1 MTRSKKL
8 DSIIVAISGLFGI
21 VMKWCYMLV
30 KNYGLSIIVFT
41 IFTKLVLFP
50 ISLITQKNS
59 IKMAQMRPELD
70 ALKTKYVDDKDKYA
84 DEQLALYKRM
94 KYHPLLD
101 MIPLICQIVIVLGLV
116 GVMYR
121 PLAYILGVDA
131 REIATMKDWLDSLGI
146 TNLGDSY
153 QLEIIRKI
161 QSGNSSIAGVMQS
174 TIDSINGFDMHFMGV
189 NLSERPSLH
198 SNYILL
204 IIPFLSGV
212 SAWLMCV
219 VQNRINVL
227 QLYAGNMNKIGMTI
241 FMIAFSTYFAFL
253 VPAGV
258 GIYWICGNLFAIPSM
273 YLTNVVIP
281 PQKYIDM
288 DYVRI
293 VKETAKETDQLQKK
307 YGRIEREYYK
317 RFEHTDDKK
326 LVFYSENRGFY
337 KYYSPIIDYILEKSE
352 YIIDYVTSDP
362 EDPVLKKDSD
372 RFRAYYVAQDK
383 YLIPL
388 FMKLDCDICVMTMP
402 DLEKYHIK
410 RSKVR
415 DDIEYIYVSHGMGS
429 NALTLRKGALDH
441 YDTMFCV
448 GKDSVIEVRQ
458 MEKLYGTESK
468 TLVET
473 GYVLLDQMIQDYEK
487 RKRVDNDKLNIL
499 IAPSWQPDNII
510 DLCVE
515 DMLDGLADTDYRVV
529 LRPHPQQVRHQ
540 KERFDDMVEKYAA
553 YDNIEIQTDFSSN
566 YTVMDADLLITDWS
580 DISFEYAFTTLKPV
594 LFIDTPMKIMNP
606 EYDKIALKPINI
618 TLRDALGMR
627 LAVDDIGRLNSVID
641 ELIMKKGEY
650 HGRIEKAR
658 EEHIFNIGKS
668 RILSAKYIIKR
679 LDG

>member
-1 MTRSKKL
+1 L
-8 DSIIVAISGLFGI
+8 NSIIFAISGFFGI
-21 VMKWCYMLV
+21 VMKWCYLAV
-30 KNYGLSIIVFT
+30 RSYGLSIIVFT
-41 IFTKLVLFP
+41 VFTKLVLFP

-101 MIPLICQIVIVLGLV
+101 MIPLLCQIVIVLGLV

-121 PLAYILGVDA
+121 PLTYILGVGSH
-131 REIATMKDWLDSLGI
+131 EISVMKGWLDSLGI

-161 QSGNSSIAGVMQS
+161 QTGDSSIAGVMQS
-174 TIDSINGFDMHFMGV
+174 TIDSVNGFDMHFMGL

-227 QLYAGNMNKIGMTI
+227 QLYAGRLNKIGMTV

-253 VPAGV
+253 VPSGV
-258 GIYWICGNLFAIPSM
+258 GVYWICGNLFAIPSM
-273 YLTNVVIP
+273 YLTNLVIP
-281 PQKYIDM
+281 PKKYIDM

-293 VKETAKETDQLQKK
+293 VNETAKQKEK
-307 YGRIEREYYK
+307 YQRQYGRIERKYYK
-317 RFEHTDDKK
+317 QFEHTEGKR
-326 LVFYSENRGFY
+326 LVFYSEGKGFY
-337 KYYSPIIDYILEKSE
+337 KYYAPIIDYLIEKSE

-362 EDPVLKKDSD
+362 EDPILDDSTG
-372 RFRAYYVAQDK
+372 RIRPYYVAQDK

-415 DDIEYIYVSHGMGS
+415 DDIEYIYVFHGMGS
-429 NALTLRKGALDH
+429 SALTLRKGALDN
-441 YDTMFCV
+441 YDTLFCV
-448 GKDSVIEVRQ
+448 GEDSVIEIRQ
-458 MEKLYGTESK
+458 MEELYGTRRK

-473 GYVLLDQMIQDYEK
+473 GYVLLDQMITEYNEDK
-487 RKRVDNDKLNIL
+487 SNNDKTVL

-510 DLCVE
+510 DVCIE
-515 DMLDGLADTDYRVV
+515 KMLDILADTKYKVV
-529 LRPHPQQVRHQ
+529 VRPHPQQVRHEKQ
-540 KERFDDMVEKYAA
+540 RFEEMVEKYKI
-553 YDNIEIQTDFSSN
+553 YENIEIQTDFSSN
-566 YTVMDADLLITDWS
+566 FTVMNADLIITDWS
-580 DISFEYAFTTLKPV
+580 DIAFEYAFTTLKPV
-594 LFIDTPMKIMNP
+594 LFIDTPMKVMNSD
-606 EYDKIALKPINI
+606 YDKIEIKPINI
-618 TLRDALGMR
+618 ALRNVIGES
-627 LAVDDIGRLNSVID
+627 LAVEDIGELNAVISRLIAD
-641 ELIMKKGEY
+641 RDKYHDIIKKT
-650 HGRIEKAR
+650 RA
-658 EEHIFNIGKS
+658 EHIFNIGKS
-668 RILSAKYIIKR
+668 KILSGKYIMKVLHFR
-679 LDG
+679 EN

>member
-1 MTRSKKL
+1 MN
-8 DSIIVAISGLFGI
+8 SIIFAISGFFGI
-21 VMKWCYMLV
+21 VMKWCYLAV
-30 KNYGLSIIVFT
+30 RSYGLSIIVFT
-41 IFTKLVLFP
+41 VFTKLVLFP

-101 MIPLICQIVIVLGLV
+101 MIPLLCQIVIVLGLV

-121 PLAYILGVDA
+121 PLTYILGVGSH
-131 REIATMKDWLDSLGI
+131 EISVMKDWLDSLGI

-161 QSGNSSIAGVMQS
+161 QTGDSSIAGVMQS
-174 TIDSINGFDMHFMGV
+174 TIDSVNGFDMHFMGL

-227 QLYAGNMNKIGMTI
+227 QLYAGRLNKIGMTV

-253 VPAGV
+253 VPSGV
-258 GIYWICGNLFAIPSM
+258 GVYWICGNLFAIPSM
-273 YLTNVVIP
+273 YLTNLVIP
-281 PQKYIDM
+281 PKKYIDM

-293 VKETAKETDQLQKK
+293 VNETAKQKEK
-307 YGRIEREYYK
+307 YQRQYGRIERKYYK
-317 RFEHTDDKK
+317 QFEHTEGKR
-326 LVFYSENRGFY
+326 LVFYSEGKGFY
-337 KYYSPIIDYILEKSE
+337 KYYAPIIDYLIEKSE

-362 EDPVLKKDSD
+362 EDPILDDSTG
-372 RFRAYYVAQDK
+372 RIRPYYVAQDK

-415 DDIEYIYVSHGMGS
+415 DDIEYIYVFHGMGS
-429 NALTLRKGALDH
+429 SALTLRKGALDN
-441 YDTMFCV
+441 YDTLFCV
-448 GKDSVIEVRQ
+448 GEDSVIEIRQ
-458 MEKLYGTESK
+458 MEELYGTRRK

-473 GYVLLDQMIQDYEK
+473 GYVLLDQMITEYNEDK
-487 RKRVDNDKLNIL
+487 SNNDKTVL

-510 DLCVE
+510 DVCIE
-515 DMLDGLADTDYRVV
+515 KMLDILADTKYKVV
-529 LRPHPQQVRHQ
+529 VRPHPQQVRHEKQ
-540 KERFDDMVEKYAA
+540 RFEDMVEKYKI
-553 YDNIEIQTDFSSN
+553 YENIEIQTDFSSN
-566 YTVMDADLLITDWS
+566 FTVMNADLIITDWS
-580 DISFEYAFTTLKPV
+580 DIAFEYAFTTLKPV
-594 LFIDTPMKIMNP
+594 LFIDTPMKVMNSD
-606 EYDKIALKPINI
+606 YDKIEIKPINI
-618 TLRDALGMR
+618 ALRNVIGES
-627 LAVDDIGRLNSVID
+627 LAVEDIGELNAVVSRLIAD
-641 ELIMKKGEY
+641 RDKYHDIIKKT
-650 HGRIEKAR
+650 RA
-658 EEHIFNIGKS
+658 EHIFNIGKS
-668 RILSAKYIIKR
+668 KILSGKYIMKVLHFR
-679 LDG
+679 EN

>member
-1 MTRSKKL
+1 MN
-8 DSIIVAISGLFGI
+8 SIIFAISGFFGI
-21 VMKWCYMLV
+21 VMKWCYLAV
-30 KNYGLSIIVFT
+30 RSYGLSIIVFT
-41 IFTKLVLFP
+41 VFTKLVLFP

-101 MIPLICQIVIVLGLV
+101 MIPLLCQIVIVLGLV

-121 PLAYILGVDA
+121 PLTYILGVGSH
-131 REIATMKDWLDSLGI
+131 EISVMKDWLDSLGI

-161 QSGNSSIAGVMQS
+161 QTGDSSIAGVMQS
-174 TIDSINGFDMHFMGV
+174 TIDSVNGFDMHFMGL

-227 QLYAGNMNKIGMTI
+227 QLYAGRLNKIGMTV

-253 VPAGV
+253 VPSGV
-258 GIYWICGNLFAIPSM
+258 GVYWICGNLFAIPSM
-273 YLTNVVIP
+273 YMTNLVIP
-281 PQKYIDM
+281 PKKYIDM

-293 VKETAKETDQLQKK
+293 VNETAKQKEK
-307 YGRIEREYYK
+307 YQRQYGRIERKYYK
-317 RFEHTDDKK
+317 QFEHTEGKR
-326 LVFYSENRGFY
+326 LVFYSEGKGFY
-337 KYYSPIIDYILEKSE
+337 KYYAPIIDYLIEKSE

-362 EDPVLKKDSD
+362 EDPILDDSTG
-372 RFRAYYVAQDK
+372 RIRPYYVAQDK

-415 DDIEYIYVSHGMGS
+415 DDIEYIYVFHGMGS
-429 NALTLRKGALDH
+429 SALTLRKGALDN
-441 YDTMFCV
+441 YDTLFCV
-448 GKDSVIEVRQ
+448 GEDSVIEIRQ
-458 MEKLYGTESK
+458 MEELYGTRRK

-473 GYVLLDQMIQDYEK
+473 GYVLLDQMITEYNEDK
-487 RKRVDNDKLNIL
+487 SNNDKTVL

-510 DLCVE
+510 DVCIE
-515 DMLDGLADTDYRVV
+515 KMLDILADTKYKVV
-529 LRPHPQQVRHQ
+529 VRPHPQQVRHEKQ
-540 KERFDDMVEKYAA
+540 RFEEMVEKYKI
-553 YDNIEIQTDFSSN
+553 YENIEIQTDFSSN
-566 YTVMDADLLITDWS
+566 FTVMNADLIITDWS
-580 DISFEYAFTTLKPV
+580 DIAFEYAFTTLKPV
-594 LFIDTPMKIMNP
+594 LFIDTPMKVMNSD
-606 EYDKIALKPINI
+606 YDKIEIKPINI
-618 TLRDALGMR
+618 ALRNVIGES
-627 LAVDDIGRLNSVID
+627 LAVEDIGELNAVVSRLIAD
-641 ELIMKKGEY
+641 RDKYHDIIKKT
-650 HGRIEKAR
+650 RA
-658 EEHIFNIGKS
+658 EHIFNIGKS
-668 RILSAKYIIKR
+668 KILSGKYIMKVLHSR
-679 LDG
+679 EN

>member
-1 MTRSKKL
+1 MN
-8 DSIIVAISGLFGI
+8 SIIFAISGFFGI
-21 VMKWCYMLV
+21 VMKWCYLAV
-30 KNYGLSIIVFT
+30 RSYGLSIIVFT
-41 IFTKLVLFP
+41 VFTKLVLFP

-101 MIPLICQIVIVLGLV
+101 MIPLLCQIVIVLGLV

-121 PLAYILGVDA
+121 PLTYILGVGSH
-131 REIATMKDWLDSLGI
+131 EISVMKGWLDSLGI

-161 QSGNSSIAGVMQS
+161 QTGDSSIAGVMQS
-174 TIDSINGFDMHFMGV
+174 TIDSVNGFDMHFMGL

-227 QLYAGNMNKIGMTI
+227 QLYAGRLNKIGMTV

-253 VPAGV
+253 VPSGV
-258 GIYWICGNLFAIPSM
+258 GVYWICGNLFAIPSM
-273 YLTNVVIP
+273 YLTNLVIP
-281 PQKYIDM
+281 PKKYIDM

-293 VKETAKETDQLQKK
+293 VNETAKQKEK
-307 YGRIEREYYK
+307 YQRQYGRIERKYYK
-317 RFEHTDDKK
+317 QFEHTEGKR
-326 LVFYSENRGFY
+326 LVFYSEGKGFY
-337 KYYSPIIDYILEKSE
+337 KYYAPIIDYLIEKSE

-362 EDPVLKKDSD
+362 EDPILDDSTG
-372 RFRAYYVAQDK
+372 RIRPYYVAQDK

-415 DDIEYIYVSHGMGS
+415 DDIEYIYVFHGMGS
-429 NALTLRKGALDH
+429 SALTLRKGALDN
-441 YDTMFCV
+441 YDTLFCV
-448 GKDSVIEVRQ
+448 GEDSVIEIRQ
-458 MEKLYGTESK
+458 MEELYGTRRK

-473 GYVLLDQMIQDYEK
+473 GYVLLDQMITEYNEDK
-487 RKRVDNDKLNIL
+487 SNNDKTVL

-510 DLCVE
+510 DVCIE
-515 DMLDGLADTDYRVV
+515 KMLDILADTKYKVV
-529 LRPHPQQVRHQ
+529 VRPHPQQVRHEKQ
-540 KERFDDMVEKYAA
+540 RFEEMVEKYKI
-553 YDNIEIQTDFSSN
+553 YENIEIQTDFSSN
-566 YTVMDADLLITDWS
+566 FTVMNADLIITDWS
-580 DISFEYAFTTLKPV
+580 DIAFEYAFTTLKPV
-594 LFIDTPMKIMNP
+594 LFIDTPMKVMNSD
-606 EYDKIALKPINI
+606 YDKIEIKPINI
-618 TLRDALGMR
+618 ALRNVIGES
-627 LAVDDIGRLNSVID
+627 LAVEDIGELNAVISRLIAD
-641 ELIMKKGEY
+641 RDKYHDIIKKT
-650 HGRIEKAR
+650 RA
-658 EEHIFNIGKS
+658 EHIFNIGKS
-668 RILSAKYIIKR
+668 KILSGKYIMKVLHFR
-679 LDG
+679 EN

>member
-1 MTRSKKL
+1 MN
-8 DSIIVAISGLFGI
+8 SIIFAISGFFGI
-21 VMKWCYMLV
+21 VMKWCYLV
-30 KNYGLSIIVFT
+30 VRSYGLSIIVFT
-41 IFTKLVLFP
+41 VFTKLVLFP

-101 MIPLICQIVIVLGLV
+101 MIPLLCQIVIVLGLV

-121 PLAYILGVDA
+121 PLTYILGVGSH
-131 REIATMKDWLDSLGI
+131 EISVMKDWLDSLGI

-161 QSGNSSIAGVMQS
+161 QTGDSSIAGVMQS
-174 TIDSINGFDMHFMGV
+174 TIDSVNGFDMHFMGL

-227 QLYAGNMNKIGMTI
+227 QLYAGRLNKIGMTV

-253 VPAGV
+253 VPSGV

-273 YLTNVVIP
+273 YLTNLVIP
-281 PQKYIDM
+281 PKKYIDM

-293 VKETAKETDQLQKK
+293 VNETAKQKEK
-307 YGRIEREYYK
+307 YQRQYGRIERKYYK
-317 RFEHTDDKK
+317 QFEHTEGKR
-326 LVFYSENRGFY
+326 LVFYSEGKGFY
-337 KYYSPIIDYILEKSE
+337 KYYAPIIDYLIEKSE

-362 EDPVLKKDSD
+362 EDPILDDSTG
-372 RFRAYYVAQDK
+372 RIRPYYVAQDK

-415 DDIEYIYVSHGMGS
+415 DDIEYIYVFHGMGS
-429 NALTLRKGALDH
+429 SALTLRKGALDN
-441 YDTMFCV
+441 YDTLFCV
-448 GKDSVIEVRQ
+448 GEDSVIEIRQ
-458 MEKLYGTESK
+458 MEELYGTRRK

-473 GYVLLDQMIQDYEK
+473 GYVLLDQMITEYNEDK
-487 RKRVDNDKLNIL
+487 SNNDKTVL

-510 DLCVE
+510 DVCIE
-515 DMLDGLADTDYRVV
+515 KMLDILADTKYKVV
-529 LRPHPQQVRHQ
+529 VRPHPQQVRHEKQ
-540 KERFDDMVEKYAA
+540 RFEEMVEKYKI
-553 YDNIEIQTDFSSN
+553 YENIEIQTDFSSN
-566 YTVMDADLLITDWS
+566 FTVMNADLIITDWS
-580 DISFEYAFTTLKPV
+580 DIAFEYAFTTLKPV
-594 LFIDTPMKIMNP
+594 LFIDTPMKVMNSD
-606 EYDKIALKPINI
+606 YDKIEIKPINI
-618 TLRDALGMR
+618 ALRNVIGES
-627 LAVDDIGRLNSVID
+627 LAVEDIGELNAVISRLIAD
-641 ELIMKKGEY
+641 RDKYHDIIKKT
-650 HGRIEKAR
+650 RA
-658 EEHIFNIGKS
+658 EHIFNIGKS
-668 RILSAKYIIKR
+668 KILSGKYIMKVLHFR
-679 LDG
+679 EN

>member
-1 MTRSKKL
+1 MN
-8 DSIIVAISGLFGI
+8 SIIFAISGFFGI
-21 VMKWCYMLV
+21 VMKWCYLAV
-30 KNYGLSIIVFT
+30 RSYGLSIIVFT
-41 IFTKLVLFP
+41 VFTKLVLFP

-101 MIPLICQIVIVLGLV
+101 MIPLLCQIVIVLGLV

-121 PLAYILGVDA
+121 PLTYILGVGSH
-131 REIATMKDWLDSLGI
+131 EISVMKDWLDSLGI

-161 QSGNSSIAGVMQS
+161 QTGDSSIAGVMQS
-174 TIDSINGFDMHFMGV
+174 TIDSVNGFDMHFMGL

-227 QLYAGNMNKIGMTI
+227 QLYAGRLNKIGMTV

-253 VPAGV
+253 VPSGV
-258 GIYWICGNLFAIPSM
+258 GVYWICGNLFAIPSM
-273 YLTNVVIP
+273 YMTNLVIP
-281 PQKYIDM
+281 PKKYIDM

-293 VKETAKETDQLQKK
+293 VNETAKQKEK
-307 YGRIEREYYK
+307 YQRQYGRIERKYYK
-317 RFEHTDDKK
+317 QFEHTEGKR
-326 LVFYSENRGFY
+326 LVFYSEGKGFY
-337 KYYSPIIDYILEKSE
+337 KYYAPIIDYLIEKSE

-362 EDPVLKKDSD
+362 EDPILDDSTG
-372 RFRAYYVAQDK
+372 RIRPYYVAQDK

-415 DDIEYIYVSHGMGS
+415 DDIEYIYVFHGMGS
-429 NALTLRKGALDH
+429 SALTLRKGALDN
-441 YDTMFCV
+441 YDTLFCV
-448 GKDSVIEVRQ
+448 GEDSVIEIRQ
-458 MEKLYGTESK
+458 MEELYGTRRK

-473 GYVLLDQMIQDYEK
+473 GYVLLDQMITEYNEDK
-487 RKRVDNDKLNIL
+487 SNNDKTVL

-510 DLCVE
+510 DVCIE
-515 DMLDGLADTDYRVV
+515 KMLDILADTKYKVV
-529 LRPHPQQVRHQ
+529 VRPHPQQVRHEKQ
-540 KERFDDMVEKYAA
+540 RFEEMVEKYKI
-553 YDNIEIQTDFSSN
+553 YENIEIQTDFSSN
-566 YTVMDADLLITDWS
+566 FTVMNADLIITDWS
-580 DISFEYAFTTLKPV
+580 DIAFEYAFTTLKPV
-594 LFIDTPMKIMNP
+594 LFIDTPMKVMNSD
-606 EYDKIALKPINI
+606 YDKIEIKPINI
-618 TLRDALGMR
+618 ALRNVIGES
-627 LAVDDIGRLNSVID
+627 LAVEDIGELNAVISRLIAD
-641 ELIMKKGEY
+641 RDKYHDIIKKT
-650 HGRIEKAR
+650 RA
-658 EEHIFNIGKS
+658 EHIFNIGKS
-668 RILSAKYIIKR
+668 KILSGKYIMKVLHFR
-679 LDG
+679 EN

>member
-1 MTRSKKL
+1 MN
-8 DSIIVAISGLFGI
+8 SIIFAISGFFGI
-21 VMKWCYMLV
+21 VMKWCYLAV
-30 KNYGLSIIVFT
+30 RSYGLSIIVFT
-41 IFTKLVLFP
+41 VFTKLVLFP

-101 MIPLICQIVIVLGLV
+101 MIPLLCQIVIVLGLV

-121 PLAYILGVDA
+121 PLTYILGVGSH
-131 REIATMKDWLDSLGI
+131 EISVMKGWLDSLGI

-161 QSGNSSIAGVMQS
+161 QTGDSSIAGVMQS
-174 TIDSINGFDMHFMGV
+174 TIDSVNGFDMHFMGL

-227 QLYAGNMNKIGMTI
+227 QLYAGRLNKIGMTV

-253 VPAGV
+253 VPSGV
-258 GIYWICGNLFAIPSM
+258 GVYWICGNLFAIPSM
-273 YLTNVVIP
+273 YLTNLVIP
-281 PQKYIDM
+281 PKKYIDM

-293 VKETAKETDQLQKK
+293 VNETAKQKEK
-307 YGRIEREYYK
+307 YQRQYGRIERKYYK
-317 RFEHTDDKK
+317 QFEHTEGKR
-326 LVFYSENRGFY
+326 LVFYSEGKGFY
-337 KYYSPIIDYILEKSE
+337 KYYAPIIDYLIEKSE

-362 EDPVLKKDSD
+362 EDPILDDSTG
-372 RFRAYYVAQDK
+372 RIRPYYVAQDK

-415 DDIEYIYVSHGMGS
+415 DDIEYIYVFHGMGS
-429 NALTLRKGALDH
+429 SALTLRKGALDN
-441 YDTMFCV
+441 YDTLFCV
-448 GKDSVIEVRQ
+448 GEDSVIEIRQ
-458 MEKLYGTESK
+458 MEELYGTRRK

-473 GYVLLDQMIQDYEK
+473 GYVLLDQMITEYNEDK
-487 RKRVDNDKLNIL
+487 SNNDKTVL

-510 DLCVE
+510 DVCIE
-515 DMLDGLADTDYRVV
+515 KMLDILADTKYKVV
-529 LRPHPQQVRHQ
+529 VRPHPQQVRHEKQ
-540 KERFDDMVEKYAA
+540 RFEEMVEKYKI
-553 YDNIEIQTDFSSN
+553 YENIEIQTDFSSN
-566 YTVMDADLLITDWS
+566 FTVMNADLIITDWS
-580 DISFEYAFTTLKPV
+580 DIAFEYAFTTLKPV
-594 LFIDTPMKIMNP
+594 LFIDTPMKVMNSD
-606 EYDKIALKPINI
+606 YDKIEIKPINI
-618 TLRDALGMR
+618 ALRNVIGES
-627 LAVDDIGRLNSVID
+627 LAVEDIGELNAVVSRLIAD
-641 ELIMKKGEY
+641 RDKYHDIIKKT
-650 HGRIEKAR
+650 RA
-658 EEHIFNIGKS
+658 EHIFNIGKS
-668 RILSAKYIIKR
+668 KILSGKYIMKVLHFR
-679 LDG
+679 EN

>member
-1 MTRSKKL
+1 MN
-8 DSIIVAISGLFGI
+8 SIIFAISGFFGI
-21 VMKWCYMLV
+21 VMKWCYLAV
-30 KNYGLSIIVFT
+30 RSYGLSIIVFT
-41 IFTKLVLFP
+41 VFTKLVLFP

-101 MIPLICQIVIVLGLV
+101 MIPLLCQIVIVLGLV

-121 PLAYILGVDA
+121 PLTYILGVGSH
-131 REIATMKDWLDSLGI
+131 EISVMKGWLDSLGI

-161 QSGNSSIAGVMQS
+161 QTGDSSIAGVMQS
-174 TIDSINGFDMHFMGV
+174 TIDSVNGFDMHFMGL

-198 SNYILL
+198 SNYILF

-227 QLYAGNMNKIGMTI
+227 QLYAGRLNKIGMTV

-253 VPAGV
+253 VPSGV
-258 GIYWICGNLFAIPSM
+258 GVYWICGNLFAIPSM
-273 YLTNVVIP
+273 YLTNLVIP
-281 PQKYIDM
+281 PKKYIDM

-293 VKETAKETDQLQKK
+293 VNETAKQKEK
-307 YGRIEREYYK
+307 YQRQYGRIERKYYK
-317 RFEHTDDKK
+317 QFEHTEGKR
-326 LVFYSENRGFY
+326 LVFYSEGKGFY
-337 KYYSPIIDYILEKSE
+337 KYYAPIIDYLIEKSE

-362 EDPVLKKDSD
+362 EDPILDDSTG
-372 RFRAYYVAQDK
+372 RIRPYYVAQDK

-415 DDIEYIYVSHGMGS
+415 DDIEYIYVFHGMGS
-429 NALTLRKGALDH
+429 SALTLRKGALDN
-441 YDTMFCV
+441 YDTLFCV
-448 GKDSVIEVRQ
+448 GEDSVIEIRQ
-458 MEKLYGTESK
+458 MEELYGTRRK

-473 GYVLLDQMIQDYEK
+473 GYVLLDQMITEYNEDK
-487 RKRVDNDKLNIL
+487 SNNDKTVL

-510 DLCVE
+510 DVCIE
-515 DMLDGLADTDYRVV
+515 KMLDILADTKYKVV
-529 LRPHPQQVRHQ
+529 VRPHPQQVRHEKQ
-540 KERFDDMVEKYAA
+540 RFEEMVEKYKI
-553 YDNIEIQTDFSSN
+553 YENIEIQTDFSSN
-566 YTVMDADLLITDWS
+566 FTVMNADLIITDWS
-580 DISFEYAFTTLKPV
+580 DIAFEYAFTTLKPV
-594 LFIDTPMKIMNP
+594 LFIDTPMKVMNSD
-606 EYDKIALKPINI
+606 YDKIEIKPINI
-618 TLRDALGMR
+618 ALRNVIGES
-627 LAVDDIGRLNSVID
+627 LAVEDIGELNAVISRLIAD
-641 ELIMKKGEY
+641 RDKYHDIIKKT
-650 HGRIEKAR
+650 RA
-658 EEHIFNIGKS
+658 EHIFNIGKS
-668 RILSAKYIIKR
+668 KILSGKYIMKVLHFR
-679 LDG
+679 EN

>member
-1 MTRSKKL
+1 MNN
-8 DSIIVAISGLFGI
+8 IIFAISGFFGI
-21 VMKWCYMLV
+21 VMKWCYLAV
-30 KNYGLSIIVFT
+30 RRYGLSIIVFT
-41 IFTKLVLFP
+41 VFTKLVLFP

-101 MIPLICQIVIVLGLV
+101 MIPLLCQIVIVLGLV

-121 PLAYILGVDA
+121 PLTYILGVGSH
-131 REIATMKDWLDSLGI
+131 EISVMKDWLDSLGI

-161 QSGNSSIAGVMQS
+161 QTGDSSIAGVMQS
-174 TIDSINGFDMHFMGV
+174 TIDSVNGFDMHFMGL

-227 QLYAGNMNKIGMTI
+227 QLYAGRLNKIGMTV

-253 VPAGV
+253 VPSGV
-258 GIYWICGNLFAIPSM
+258 GVYWICGNLFAIPSM
-273 YLTNVVIP
+273 YLTNLVIP
-281 PQKYIDM
+281 PKKYIDM

-293 VKETAKETDQLQKK
+293 VNETAKQKEK
-307 YGRIEREYYK
+307 YQRQYGRIERKYYK
-317 RFEHTDDKK
+317 QFEHTEGKR
-326 LVFYSENRGFY
+326 LVFYSEGKGFY
-337 KYYSPIIDYILEKSE
+337 KYYAPIIDYLIEKSE

-362 EDPVLKKDSD
+362 EDPILDDSTG
-372 RFRAYYVAQDK
+372 RIRPYYVAQDK

-415 DDIEYIYVSHGMGS
+415 DDIEYIYVFHGMGS
-429 NALTLRKGALDH
+429 SALTLRKGALDN
-441 YDTMFCV
+441 YDTLFCV
-448 GKDSVIEVRQ
+448 GEDSVIEIRQ
-458 MEKLYGTESK
+458 MEELYGTRRK

-473 GYVLLDQMIQDYEK
+473 GYVLLDQMITEYNEDK
-487 RKRVDNDKLNIL
+487 SNNDKTVL

-510 DLCVE
+510 DVCIE
-515 DMLDGLADTDYRVV
+515 KMLDILADTKYKVV
-529 LRPHPQQVRHQ
+529 VRPHPQQVRHEKQ
-540 KERFDDMVEKYAA
+540 RFEEMVEKYKI
-553 YDNIEIQTDFSSN
+553 YENIEIQTDFSSN
-566 YTVMDADLLITDWS
+566 FTVMNADLIITDWS
-580 DISFEYAFTTLKPV
+580 DIAFEYAFTTLKPV
-594 LFIDTPMKIMNP
+594 LFIDTPMKVMNSD
-606 EYDKIALKPINI
+606 YDKIEIKPINI
-618 TLRDALGMR
+618 ALRNVIGES
-627 LAVDDIGRLNSVID
+627 LAVEDIGELNAVISRLIAD
-641 ELIMKKGEY
+641 RDKYHDIIKKT
-650 HGRIEKAR
+650 RA
-658 EEHIFNIGKS
+658 EHIFNIGKS
-668 RILSAKYIIKR
+668 KILSGKYIMKVLHFR
-679 LDG
+679 EN

>member
-1 MTRSKKL
+1 MNN
-8 DSIIVAISGLFGI
+8 IIFAISGFFGI
-21 VMKWCYMLV
+21 VMKWCYLAV
-30 KNYGLSIIVFT
+30 RSYGLSIIVFT
-41 IFTKLVLFP
+41 VFTKLVLFP

-101 MIPLICQIVIVLGLV
+101 MIPLLCQIVIVLGLV

-121 PLAYILGVDA
+121 PLTYILGVGSH
-131 REIATMKDWLDSLGI
+131 EISVMKDWLDSLGI

-161 QSGNSSIAGVMQS
+161 QTGDSSIAGVMQS
-174 TIDSINGFDMHFMGV
+174 TIDSVNGFDMHFMGL

-227 QLYAGNMNKIGMTI
+227 QLYAGRLNKIGMTV

-253 VPAGV
+253 VPSGV

-273 YLTNVVIP
+273 YLTNLVIP
-281 PQKYIDM
+281 PKKYIDM

-293 VKETAKETDQLQKK
+293 VNETAKQKEK
-307 YGRIEREYYK
+307 YQRQYGRIERKYYK
-317 RFEHTDDKK
+317 QFEHTEGKR
-326 LVFYSENRGFY
+326 LVFYSEGKGFY
-337 KYYSPIIDYILEKSE
+337 KYYAPIIDYLIEKSE

-362 EDPVLKKDSD
+362 EDPILDDSTG
-372 RFRAYYVAQDK
+372 RIRPYYVAQDK

-415 DDIEYIYVSHGMGS
+415 DDIEYIYVFHGMGS
-429 NALTLRKGALDH
+429 SALTLRKGALDN
-441 YDTMFCV
+441 YDTLFCV
-448 GKDSVIEVRQ
+448 GEDSVIEIRQ
-458 MEKLYGTESK
+458 MEELYGTRRK

-473 GYVLLDQMIQDYEK
+473 GYVLLDQMITEYNEDK
-487 RKRVDNDKLNIL
+487 SNNDKTVL

-510 DLCVE
+510 DVCIE
-515 DMLDGLADTDYRVV
+515 KMLDILADTKYKVV
-529 LRPHPQQVRHQ
+529 VRPHPQQVRHEKQ
-540 KERFDDMVEKYAA
+540 RFEEMVEKYKI
-553 YDNIEIQTDFSSN
+553 YENIEIQTDFSSN
-566 YTVMDADLLITDWS
+566 FTVMNADLIITDWS
-580 DISFEYAFTTLKPV
+580 DIAFEYAFTTLKPV
-594 LFIDTPMKIMNP
+594 LFIDTPMKVMNSD
-606 EYDKIALKPINI
+606 YDKIEIKPINI
-618 TLRDALGMR
+618 ALRNVIGES
-627 LAVDDIGRLNSVID
+627 LAVEDIGELNAVISRLIAD
-641 ELIMKKGEY
+641 RDKYHDIIKKT
-650 HGRIEKAR
+650 RA
-658 EEHIFNIGKS
+658 EHIFNIGKS
-668 RILSAKYIIKR
+668 KILSGKYIMKVLHFR
-679 LDG
+679 EN

>member
-1 MTRSKKL
+1 MN
-8 DSIIVAISGLFGI
+8 SIIFAISGFFGI
-21 VMKWCYMLV
+21 VMKWCYLAV
-30 KNYGLSIIVFT
+30 RSYGLSIIVFT
-41 IFTKLVLFP
+41 VFTKLVLFP

-101 MIPLICQIVIVLGLV
+101 MIPLLCQIVIVLGLV

-121 PLAYILGVDA
+121 PLTYILGVGSH
-131 REIATMKDWLDSLGI
+131 EISVMKDWLDSLGI

-161 QSGNSSIAGVMQS
+161 QTGDSSIAGVMQS
-174 TIDSINGFDMHFMGV
+174 TIDSVNGFDMHFMGL

-227 QLYAGNMNKIGMTI
+227 QLYAGRLNKIGMTV

-253 VPAGV
+253 VPSGV
-258 GIYWICGNLFAIPSM
+258 GVYWICGNLFAIPSM
-273 YLTNVVIP
+273 YMTNLVIP
-281 PQKYIDM
+281 PKKYIDM

-293 VKETAKETDQLQKK
+293 VNETAKQKEK
-307 YGRIEREYYK
+307 YQRQYGRIERKYYK
-317 RFEHTDDKK
+317 QFEHTEGKR
-326 LVFYSENRGFY
+326 LVFYSEGKGFY
-337 KYYSPIIDYILEKSE
+337 KYYAPIIDYLIEKSE

-362 EDPVLKKDSD
+362 EDPILDDSTG
-372 RFRAYYVAQDK
+372 RIRPYYVAQDK

-415 DDIEYIYVSHGMGS
+415 DDIEYIYVFHGMGS
-429 NALTLRKGALDH
+429 SALTLRKGALDN
-441 YDTMFCV
+441 YDTLFCV
-448 GKDSVIEVRQ
+448 GEDSVIEIRQ
-458 MEKLYGTESK
+458 MEELYGTRRK

-473 GYVLLDQMIQDYEK
+473 GYVLLDQMITEYNEDK
-487 RKRVDNDKLNIL
+487 SNNDKTVL

-510 DLCVE
+510 DVCIE
-515 DMLDGLADTDYRVV
+515 KMLDILADTKYKVV
-529 LRPHPQQVRHQ
+529 VRPHPQQVRHEKQ
-540 KERFDDMVEKYAA
+540 RFEDMVEKYKI
-553 YDNIEIQTDFSSN
+553 YENIEIQTDFSSN
-566 YTVMDADLLITDWS
+566 FTVMNADLIITDWS
-580 DISFEYAFTTLKPV
+580 DIAFEYAFTTLKPV
-594 LFIDTPMKIMNP
+594 LFIDTPMKVMNSD
-606 EYDKIALKPINI
+606 YDKIEIKPINI
-618 TLRDALGMR
+618 ALRNVIGES
-627 LAVDDIGRLNSVID
+627 LAVEDIGELNAVISRLIAD
-641 ELIMKKGEY
+641 RDKYHDIIKKT
-650 HGRIEKAR
+650 RA
-658 EEHIFNIGKS
+658 EHIFNIGKS
-668 RILSAKYIIKR
+668 KILSGKYIMKVLHFR
-679 LDG
+679 EN

>member
-1 MTRSKKL
+1 MN
-8 DSIIVAISGLFGI
+8 SIIFAISGFFGI
-21 VMKWCYMLV
+21 VMKWCYLAV
-30 KNYGLSIIVFT
+30 RSYGLSIIVFT
-41 IFTKLVLFP
+41 VFTKLVLFP

-101 MIPLICQIVIVLGLV
+101 MIPLLCQIVIVLGLV

-121 PLAYILGVDA
+121 PLTYILGVGSH
-131 REIATMKDWLDSLGI
+131 EISVMKDWLDSLGI

-161 QSGNSSIAGVMQS
+161 QTGDSSIAGVMQS
-174 TIDSINGFDMHFMGV
+174 TIDSVNGFDMHFMGL

-227 QLYAGNMNKIGMTI
+227 QLYAGRLNKIGMTV

-253 VPAGV
+253 VPSGV
-258 GIYWICGNLFAIPSM
+258 GVYWICGNLFAIPSM
-273 YLTNVVIP
+273 YLTNLVIP
-281 PQKYIDM
+281 PKKYIDM

-293 VKETAKETDQLQKK
+293 VNETAKQKEK
-307 YGRIEREYYK
+307 YQRQYGRIERKYYK
-317 RFEHTDDKK
+317 QFEHTEGKR
-326 LVFYSENRGFY
+326 LVFYSESKGFY
-337 KYYSPIIDYILEKSE
+337 KYYAPIIDYLIEKSE

-362 EDPVLKKDSD
+362 EDPILDDSTG
-372 RFRAYYVAQDK
+372 RIRPYYVAQDK

-415 DDIEYIYVSHGMGS
+415 DDIEYIYVFHGMGS
-429 NALTLRKGALDH
+429 SALTLRKGALDN
-441 YDTMFCV
+441 YDTLFCV
-448 GKDSVIEVRQ
+448 GEDSVIEIRQ
-458 MEKLYGTESK
+458 MEELYGTRRK

-473 GYVLLDQMIQDYEK
+473 GYVLLDQMITEYNEDK
-487 RKRVDNDKLNIL
+487 SNNDKTVL

-510 DLCVE
+510 DVCIE
-515 DMLDGLADTDYRVV
+515 KMLDILADTKYKVV
-529 LRPHPQQVRHQ
+529 VRPHPQQVRHEKQ
-540 KERFDDMVEKYAA
+540 RFEEMVEKYKI
-553 YDNIEIQTDFSSN
+553 YENIEIQTDFSSN
-566 YTVMDADLLITDWS
+566 FTVMNADLIITDWS
-580 DISFEYAFTTLKPV
+580 DIAFEYAFTTLKPV
-594 LFIDTPMKIMNP
+594 LFIDTPMKVMNSD
-606 EYDKIALKPINI
+606 YDKIEIKPINI
-618 TLRDALGMR
+618 ALRNVIGES
-627 LAVDDIGRLNSVID
+627 LAVEDIGELNAVISRLIAD
-641 ELIMKKGEY
+641 RDKYHDIIKKT
-650 HGRIEKAR
+650 RA
-658 EEHIFNIGKS
+658 EHIFNIGKS
-668 RILSAKYIIKR
+668 KILSGKYIMKVLHFR
-679 LDG
+679 EN

>member
-1 MTRSKKL
+1 MN
-8 DSIIVAISGLFGI
+8 SIIFAISGFFGI
-21 VMKWCYMLV
+21 VMKWCYLAV
-30 KNYGLSIIVFT
+30 RSYGLSIIVFT
-41 IFTKLVLFP
+41 VFTKLVLFP

-101 MIPLICQIVIVLGLV
+101 MIPLLCQIVIVLGLV

-121 PLAYILGVDA
+121 PLTYILGVGSH
-131 REIATMKDWLDSLGI
+131 EISVMKGWLDSLGI

-161 QSGNSSIAGVMQS
+161 QTGDSSIAGVMQS
-174 TIDSINGFDMHFMGV
+174 TIDSVNGFDMHFMGL

-227 QLYAGNMNKIGMTI
+227 QLYAGRLNKIGMTV

-253 VPAGV
+253 VPSGV
-258 GIYWICGNLFAIPSM
+258 GVYWICGNLFAIPSM
-273 YLTNVVIP
+273 YLTNLVIP
-281 PQKYIDM
+281 PKKYIDM

-293 VKETAKETDQLQKK
+293 VNETAKQKEK
-307 YGRIEREYYK
+307 YQRQYGRIERKYYK
-317 RFEHTDDKK
+317 QFEHTEGKR
-326 LVFYSENRGFY
+326 LVFYSEGKGFY
-337 KYYSPIIDYILEKSE
+337 KYYAPIIDYLIEKSE

-362 EDPVLKKDSD
+362 EDPILDDSTG
-372 RFRAYYVAQDK
+372 RIRPYYVAQDK

-415 DDIEYIYVSHGMGS
+415 DDIEYIYVFHGMGS
-429 NALTLRKGALDH
+429 SALTLRKGALDN
-441 YDTMFCV
+441 YDTLFCV
-448 GKDSVIEVRQ
+448 GEDSVIEIRQ
-458 MEKLYGTESK
+458 MEELYGTRRK

-473 GYVLLDQMIQDYEK
+473 GYVLLDQMITEYNEDK
-487 RKRVDNDKLNIL
+487 SNNDKTVL

-510 DLCVE
+510 DVCIE
-515 DMLDGLADTDYRVV
+515 KMLDILADTKYKVV
-529 LRPHPQQVRHQ
+529 VRPHPQQVRHEKQ
-540 KERFDDMVEKYAA
+540 RFEDMVEKYKI
-553 YDNIEIQTDFSSN
+553 YENIEIQTDFSSN
-566 YTVMDADLLITDWS
+566 FTVMNADLIITDWS
-580 DISFEYAFTTLKPV
+580 DIAFEYAFTTLKPV
-594 LFIDTPMKIMNP
+594 LFIDTPMKVMNSD
-606 EYDKIALKPINI
+606 YDKIEIKPINI
-618 TLRDALGMR
+618 ALRNVIGES
-627 LAVDDIGRLNSVID
+627 LAVEDIGELNAVVSRLIAD
-641 ELIMKKGEY
+641 RDKYHDIIKKT
-650 HGRIEKAR
+650 RA
-658 EEHIFNIGKS
+658 EHIFNIGKS
-668 RILSAKYIIKR
+668 KILSGKYIMKVLHFR
-679 LDG
+679 EN

>member
-1 MTRSKKL
+1 MN
-8 DSIIVAISGLFGI
+8 SIIFAISGFFGI
-21 VMKWCYMLV
+21 VMKWCYLAV
-30 KNYGLSIIVFT
+30 RGYGLSIIVFT
-41 IFTKLVLFP
+41 VFTKLVLFP

-101 MIPLICQIVIVLGLV
+101 MIPLLCQIVIVLGLV

-121 PLAYILGVDA
+121 PLTYILGVGSH
-131 REIATMKDWLDSLGI
+131 EISVMKDWLDSLGI

-161 QSGNSSIAGVMQS
+161 QTGDSSIAGVMQS
-174 TIDSINGFDMHFMGV
+174 TIDSVNGFDMHFMGL

-227 QLYAGNMNKIGMTI
+227 QLYAGRLNKIGMTV

-253 VPAGV
+253 VPSGV
-258 GIYWICGNLFAIPSM
+258 GVYWICGNLFAIPSM
-273 YLTNVVIP
+273 YLTNLVIP
-281 PQKYIDM
+281 PKKYIDM

-293 VKETAKETDQLQKK
+293 VNETAKQKEK
-307 YGRIEREYYK
+307 YQRQYGRIERKYYK
-317 RFEHTDDKK
+317 QFEHTEGKR
-326 LVFYSENRGFY
+326 LVFYSEGKGFY
-337 KYYSPIIDYILEKSE
+337 KYYAPIIDYLIEKSE

-362 EDPVLKKDSD
+362 EDPILDDSNG
-372 RFRAYYVAQDK
+372 RIRPYYVAQDK

-448 GKDSVIEVRQ
+448 GEDSVKEVRQ
-458 MEKLYGTESK
+458 MEALYGSK
-468 TLVET
+468 SKVLVET
-473 GYVLLDQMIQDYEK
+473 GYVLLDQMIQEYYE
-487 RKRVDNDKLNIL
+487 RQHIQHERQRIL
-499 IAPSWQPDNII
+499 IAPSWQPENII
-510 DLCVE
+510 DTCIDKILSQ
-515 DMLDGLADTDYRVV
+515 LTDTEFEVI

-540 KERFDDMVEKYAA
+540 KEKFDEMVKR
-553 YDNIEIQTDFSSN
+553 YDKVKNITIQTDFSSN
-566 YTVMDADLLITDWS
+566 FTVMDADILITDWS
-580 DISFEYAFTTLKPV
+580 DISFEFAFTTLKPV

-606 EYDKIALKPINI
+606 EYDRIEQIPINI
-618 TLRDALGMR
+618 SLRKVIGKSLE
-627 LAVDDIGRLNSVID
+627 LTDINSVVDVIRK
-641 ELIMKKGEY
+641 LIVDKERYKEVI
-650 HGRIEKAR
+650 RQTREK
-658 EEHIFNIGKS
+658 HIYNIGKS
-668 RILSAKYIIKR
+668 RILSARYIMKR
-679 LDG
+679 LGK

>member
-1 MTRSKKL
+1 MN
-8 DSIIVAISGLFGI
+8 SIIFAISGFFGI
-21 VMKWCYMLV
+21 VMKWCYLAV
-30 KNYGLSIIVFT
+30 RSYGLSIIVFT
-41 IFTKLVLFP
+41 VFTKLVLFP

-101 MIPLICQIVIVLGLV
+101 MIPLLCQIVIVLGLV

-121 PLAYILGVDA
+121 PLTYILGVGSH
-131 REIATMKDWLDSLGI
+131 EISVMKDWLDSLGI

-161 QSGNSSIAGVMQS
+161 QTGDSSIAGVMQS
-174 TIDSINGFDMHFMGV
+174 TIDSVNGFDMHFMGL

-204 IIPFLSGV
+204 IIPLLSGV

-227 QLYAGNMNKIGMTI
+227 QLYAGRLNKIGMTV

-253 VPAGV
+253 VPSGV

-273 YLTNVVIP
+273 YLTNLVIP
-281 PQKYIDM
+281 PKKYIDM

-293 VKETAKETDQLQKK
+293 VNETAKQKEK
-307 YGRIEREYYK
+307 YQRQYGRIERKYYK
-317 RFEHTDDKK
+317 QFEHTEGKR
-326 LVFYSENRGFY
+326 LVFYSEGKGFY
-337 KYYSPIIDYILEKSE
+337 KYYAPIIDYLIEKSE

-362 EDPVLKKDSD
+362 EDPILDDSTG
-372 RFRAYYVAQDK
+372 RIRPYYVAQDK

-415 DDIEYIYVSHGMGS
+415 DDIEYIYVFHGMGS
-429 NALTLRKGALDH
+429 SALTLRKGALDN
-441 YDTMFCV
+441 YDTLFCV
-448 GKDSVIEVRQ
+448 GEDSVIEIRQ
-458 MEKLYGTESK
+458 MEELYGTRRK

-473 GYVLLDQMIQDYEK
+473 GYVLLDQMITEYNEDK
-487 RKRVDNDKLNIL
+487 SNNDKTVL

-510 DLCVE
+510 DVCIE
-515 DMLDGLADTDYRVV
+515 KMLDILADTKYKVV
-529 LRPHPQQVRHQ
+529 VRPHPQQVRHEKQ
-540 KERFDDMVEKYAA
+540 RFEEMVEKYKI
-553 YDNIEIQTDFSSN
+553 YENIEIQTDFSSN
-566 YTVMDADLLITDWS
+566 FTVMNADLIITDWS
-580 DISFEYAFTTLKPV
+580 DIAFEYAFTTLKPV
-594 LFIDTPMKIMNP
+594 LFIDTPMKVMNSD
-606 EYDKIALKPINI
+606 YDKIEIKPINI
-618 TLRDALGMR
+618 ALRNVIGES
-627 LAVDDIGRLNSVID
+627 LAVEDIGELNAVISRLIAD
-641 ELIMKKGEY
+641 RDKYHDIIKKT
-650 HGRIEKAR
+650 RA
-658 EEHIFNIGKS
+658 EHIFNIGKS
-668 RILSAKYIIKR
+668 KILSGKYIMKVLHFR
-679 LDG
+679 EN

>member
-1 MTRSKKL
+1 MNN
-8 DSIIVAISGLFGI
+8 IIFAISGFFGI
-21 VMKWCYMLV
+21 VMKWCYLAV
-30 KNYGLSIIVFT
+30 RSYGFSIIVFT
-41 IFTKLVLFP
+41 VFTKLVLFP

-121 PLAYILGVDA
+121 PLTYILGVGSQ
-131 REIATMKDWLDSLGI
+131 EISVMKDWLDSLGI

-161 QSGNSSIAGVMQS
+161 QTGDSSIAGVMQS
-174 TIDSINGFDMHFMGV
+174 TIDSVNGFDMHFMGL

-204 IIPFLSGV
+204 IIPFLSGA

-227 QLYAGNMNKIGMTI
+227 QLYAGRLNKIGMTV

-273 YLTNVVIP
+273 YLTNLIIP
-281 PQKYIDM
+281 PKKYIDM
-288 DYVRI
+288 DYVCI
-293 VKETAKETDQLQKK
+293 VNETAKQKEK
-307 YGRIEREYYK
+307 YQRQYGRVERKYYK
-317 RFEHTDDKK
+317 QFEHTEDKR
-326 LVFYSENRGFY
+326 LVFYSEGKGFY
-337 KYYSPIIDYILEKSE
+337 KYYAPIIDYLIEKSE

-362 EDPVLKKDSD
+362 EDPILDDSSG
-372 RFRAYYVAQDK
+372 RIRPYYVAQDK

-415 DDIEYIYVSHGMGS
+415 DDIEYIYVFHGMGS
-429 NALTLRKGALDH
+429 SALTLRKGALDN
-441 YDTMFCV
+441 YDTLFCV
-448 GKDSVIEVRQ
+448 GEDSVIEIRQ
-458 MEKLYGTESK
+458 MEELYGTRRK

-473 GYVLLDQMIQDYEK
+473 GYVLLDQMITEYNEDK
-487 RKRVDNDKLNIL
+487 SNNDKTIL

-510 DLCVE
+510 DVCIE
-515 DMLDGLADTDYRVV
+515 EMLYILADTEYKVV
-529 LRPHPQQVRHQ
+529 VRPHPQQVRHEKQ
-540 KERFDDMVEKYAA
+540 RFEEMVGKYKI
-553 YDNIEIQTDFSSN
+553 YENIEIQTDFSSN
-566 YTVMDADLLITDWS
+566 FTVMNADLIITDWS
-580 DISFEYAFTTLKPV
+580 DIAFEYAFTTLKPV
-594 LFIDTPMKIMNP
+594 LFIDTPMKVMNSD
-606 EYDKIALKPINI
+606 YDKIEIEPINI
-618 TLRDALGMR
+618 ALRNIIGKS
-627 LAVDDIGRLNSVID
+627 LAVEDIGELNVVVSRLIAD
-641 ELIMKKGEY
+641 RDKY
-650 HGRIEKAR
+650 HDIIKETRA
-658 EEHIFNIGKS
+658 EHIFNIGKS
-668 RILSAKYIIKR
+668 KILSGKYIMKVLHSR
-679 LDG
+679 EN

>member
-1 MTRSKKL
+1 MN
-8 DSIIVAISGLFGI
+8 SIIFAISGFFGI
-21 VMKWCYMLV
+21 VMKWCYLAV
-30 KNYGLSIIVFT
+30 RSYGLSIIVFT
-41 IFTKLVLFP
+41 VFTKLVLFP

-101 MIPLICQIVIVLGLV
+101 MIPLLCQIVIVLGLV

-121 PLAYILGVDA
+121 PLTYILGVGSH
-131 REIATMKDWLDSLGI
+131 EISVMKDWLDSLGI

-161 QSGNSSIAGVMQS
+161 QTGNSSIAGVMQS
-174 TIDSINGFDMHFMGV
+174 TIDSVNGFDMHFMGL

-227 QLYAGNMNKIGMTI
+227 QLYAGRLNKIGMTV

-253 VPAGV
+253 VPSGV
-258 GIYWICGNLFAIPSM
+258 GVYWICGNLFAIPSM
-273 YLTNVVIP
+273 YMTNLVIP
-281 PQKYIDM
+281 PKKYIDM

-293 VKETAKETDQLQKK
+293 VNETAKQKEK
-307 YGRIEREYYK
+307 YQRQYGRIERKYYK
-317 RFEHTDDKK
+317 QFEHTEGKR
-326 LVFYSENRGFY
+326 LVFYSEGKGFY
-337 KYYSPIIDYILEKSE
+337 KYYAPIIDYLIEKSE

-362 EDPVLKKDSD
+362 EDPILDDSTG
-372 RFRAYYVAQDK
+372 RIRPYYVAQDK

-415 DDIEYIYVSHGMGS
+415 DDIEYIYVFHGMGS
-429 NALTLRKGALDH
+429 SALTLRKGALDN
-441 YDTMFCV
+441 YDTLFCV
-448 GKDSVIEVRQ
+448 GEDSVIEIRQ
-458 MEKLYGTESK
+458 MEELYGTRRK

-473 GYVLLDQMIQDYEK
+473 GYVLLDQMITEYNEDK
-487 RKRVDNDKLNIL
+487 SNNDKTVL

-510 DLCVE
+510 DVCIE
-515 DMLDGLADTDYRVV
+515 KMLDILADTKYKVV
-529 LRPHPQQVRHQ
+529 VRPHPQQVRHEKQ
-540 KERFDDMVEKYAA
+540 RFEDMVEKYKI
-553 YDNIEIQTDFSSN
+553 YENIEIQTDFSSN
-566 YTVMDADLLITDWS
+566 FTVMNADLIITDWS
-580 DISFEYAFTTLKPV
+580 DIAFEYAFTTLKPV
-594 LFIDTPMKIMNP
+594 LFIDTPMKVMNSD
-606 EYDKIALKPINI
+606 YDKIEIKPINI
-618 TLRDALGMR
+618 ALRNVIGES
-627 LAVDDIGRLNSVID
+627 LAVEDIGELNAVVSRLIAD
-641 ELIMKKGEY
+641 RDKYHDIIKKT
-650 HGRIEKAR
+650 RA
-658 EEHIFNIGKS
+658 EHIFNIGKS
-668 RILSAKYIIKR
+668 KILSGKYIMKVLHFR
-679 LDG
+679 EN

>member
-1 MTRSKKL
+1 MN
-8 DSIIVAISGLFGI
+8 SIIFAISGFFGI
-21 VMKWCYMLV
+21 VMKWCYLAV
-30 KNYGLSIIVFT
+30 RSYGLSIIVFT
-41 IFTKLVLFP
+41 VFTKLVLFP

-101 MIPLICQIVIVLGLV
+101 MIPLLCQIVIVLGLV

-121 PLAYILGVDA
+121 PLTYILGVGSH
-131 REIATMKDWLDSLGI
+131 EISVMKGWLDSLGI

-161 QSGNSSIAGVMQS
+161 QTGDSSIAGVMQS
-174 TIDSINGFDMHFMGV
+174 TIDSVNGFDMHFMGL

-227 QLYAGNMNKIGMTI
+227 QLYAGRLNKIGMTV

-253 VPAGV
+253 VPSGV
-258 GIYWICGNLFAIPSM
+258 GVYWICGNLFAIPSM
-273 YLTNVVIP
+273 YLTNLVIP
-281 PQKYIDM
+281 PKKYIDM

-293 VKETAKETDQLQKK
+293 VNETAKQKEK
-307 YGRIEREYYK
+307 YQRQYGRIERKYYK
-317 RFEHTDDKK
+317 QFEHTEGKR
-326 LVFYSENRGFY
+326 LVFYSEGKGFY
-337 KYYSPIIDYILEKSE
+337 KYYAPIIDYLIEKSE

-362 EDPVLKKDSD
+362 EDPILDDSTG
-372 RFRAYYVAQDK
+372 RIRPYYVAQDK
-383 YLIPL
+383 YLIQL

-415 DDIEYIYVSHGMGS
+415 DDIEYIYVFHGMGS
-429 NALTLRKGALDH
+429 SALTLRKGALDN
-441 YDTMFCV
+441 YDTLFCV
-448 GKDSVIEVRQ
+448 GEDSVIEIRQ
-458 MEKLYGTESK
+458 MEELYGTRRK

-473 GYVLLDQMIQDYEK
+473 GYVLLDQMITEYNEDK
-487 RKRVDNDKLNIL
+487 SNNDKTVL

-510 DLCVE
+510 DVCIE
-515 DMLDGLADTDYRVV
+515 KMLDILADTKYKVV
-529 LRPHPQQVRHQ
+529 VRPHPQQVRHEKQ
-540 KERFDDMVEKYAA
+540 RFEEMVEKYKI
-553 YDNIEIQTDFSSN
+553 YENIEIQTDFSSN
-566 YTVMDADLLITDWS
+566 FTVMNADLIITDWS
-580 DISFEYAFTTLKPV
+580 DIAFEYAFTTLKPV
-594 LFIDTPMKIMNP
+594 LFIDTPMKVMNSD
-606 EYDKIALKPINI
+606 YDKIEIKPINI
-618 TLRDALGMR
+618 ALRNVIGES
-627 LAVDDIGRLNSVID
+627 LAVEDIGELNAVISRLIAD
-641 ELIMKKGEY
+641 RDKYHDIIKKT
-650 HGRIEKAR
+650 RA
-658 EEHIFNIGKS
+658 EHIFNIGKS
-668 RILSAKYIIKR
+668 KILSGKYIMKVLHFR
-679 LDG
+679 EN

>member
-1 MTRSKKL
+1 MN
-8 DSIIVAISGLFGI
+8 SIIFAISGFFGI
-21 VMKWCYMLV
+21 VMKWCYLAV
-30 KNYGLSIIVFT
+30 RSYGLSIIVFT
-41 IFTKLVLFP
+41 VFTKLVLFP

-101 MIPLICQIVIVLGLV
+101 MIPLLCQIVIVLGLV

-121 PLAYILGVDA
+121 PLTYILGVGSH
-131 REIATMKDWLDSLGI
+131 EISVMKDWLDSLGI

-161 QSGNSSIAGVMQS
+161 QTGDSSIAGVMQS
-174 TIDSINGFDMHFMGV
+174 TIDSVNGFDMHFMGL

-227 QLYAGNMNKIGMTI
+227 QLYAGRLNKIGMTV

-253 VPAGV
+253 VPSGV
-258 GIYWICGNLFAIPSM
+258 GVYWICGNLFAIPSM
-273 YLTNVVIP
+273 YMTNLVIP
-281 PQKYIDM
+281 PKKYIDM

-293 VKETAKETDQLQKK
+293 VNETAKQKEK
-307 YGRIEREYYK
+307 YQRQYGRIERKYYK
-317 RFEHTDDKK
+317 QFEHTEGKR
-326 LVFYSENRGFY
+326 LVFYSEGKGFY
-337 KYYSPIIDYILEKSE
+337 KYYAPIIDYLIEKSE

-362 EDPVLKKDSD
+362 EDPILDDSTG
-372 RFRAYYVAQDK
+372 RIRPYYVAQDK

-415 DDIEYIYVSHGMGS
+415 DDIEYIYVFHGMGS
-429 NALTLRKGALDH
+429 SALTLRKGALDN
-441 YDTMFCV
+441 YDTLFCV
-448 GKDSVIEVRQ
+448 GEDSVIEIRQ
-458 MEKLYGTESK
+458 MEELYGTRRK

-473 GYVLLDQMIQDYEK
+473 GYVLLDQMITEYNEDK
-487 RKRVDNDKLNIL
+487 SNNDKTVL

-510 DLCVE
+510 DVCIE
-515 DMLDGLADTDYRVV
+515 KMLDILADTKYKVV
-529 LRPHPQQVRHQ
+529 VRPHP
-540 KERFDDMVEKYAA
+540 
-553 YDNIEIQTDFSSN
+553 
-566 YTVMDADLLITDWS
+566 
-580 DISFEYAFTTLKPV
+580 
-594 LFIDTPMKIMNP
+594 
-606 EYDKIALKPINI
+606 
-618 TLRDALGMR
+618 
-627 LAVDDIGRLNSVID
+627 
-641 ELIMKKGEY
+641 
-650 HGRIEKAR
+650 
-658 EEHIFNIGKS
+658 
-668 RILSAKYIIKR
+668 
-679 LDG
+679 

>member
-1 MTRSKKL
+1 MN
-8 DSIIVAISGLFGI
+8 SIIFAISGFFGI
-21 VMKWCYMLV
+21 VMKWCYLAV
-30 KNYGLSIIVFT
+30 RSYGLSIIVFT
-41 IFTKLVLFP
+41 VFTKLVLFP

-101 MIPLICQIVIVLGLV
+101 MIPLLCQIVIVLGLV

-121 PLAYILGVDA
+121 PLTYILGVGSH
-131 REIATMKDWLDSLGI
+131 EISVMKDWLDSLGI

-161 QSGNSSIAGVMQS
+161 QTGDSSIAGVMQS
-174 TIDSINGFDMHFMGV
+174 TIDSVNGFDMHFMGL

-227 QLYAGNMNKIGMTI
+227 QLYAGRLNKIGMTV

-253 VPAGV
+253 VPSGV
-258 GIYWICGNLFAIPSM
+258 GVYWICGNLFAIPSM
-273 YLTNVVIP
+273 YLTNLVIP
-281 PQKYIDM
+281 PKKYIDM

-293 VKETAKETDQLQKK
+293 VNETAKQKEK
-307 YGRIEREYYK
+307 YQRQYGRIERKYYK
-317 RFEHTDDKK
+317 QFEHTEGKR
-326 LVFYSENRGFY
+326 LVFYSEGKGFY
-337 KYYSPIIDYILEKSE
+337 KYYAPIIDYLIEKSE

-362 EDPVLKKDSD
+362 EDPILDDSTG
-372 RFRAYYVAQDK
+372 RIRPYYVAQDK

-415 DDIEYIYVSHGMGS
+415 DDIEYIYVFHGMGS
-429 NALTLRKGALDH
+429 SALTLRKGALDN
-441 YDTMFCV
+441 YDTLFCV
-448 GKDSVIEVRQ
+448 GEDSVIEIRQ
-458 MEKLYGTESK
+458 MEELYGTRRK

-473 GYVLLDQMIQDYEK
+473 GYVLLDQMITEYNEDK
-487 RKRVDNDKLNIL
+487 SNNDKTVL

-510 DLCVE
+510 DVCIE
-515 DMLDGLADTDYRVV
+515 KMLDILADTKYKVV
-529 LRPHPQQVRHQ
+529 VRPHPQQVRHEKQ
-540 KERFDDMVEKYAA
+540 RFEEMVEKYKI
-553 YDNIEIQTDFSSN
+553 YENIEIQTDFSSN
-566 YTVMDADLLITDWS
+566 FTVMNADLIITDWS
-580 DISFEYAFTTLKPV
+580 DIAFEYAFTTLKPV
-594 LFIDTPMKIMNP
+594 LFIDTPMKVMNSD
-606 EYDKIALKPINI
+606 YDKIEIKPINI
-618 TLRDALGMR
+618 ALRNVIGES
-627 LAVDDIGRLNSVID
+627 LAVEDIGELNAVVSRLIAD
-641 ELIMKKGEY
+641 RDKYHDIIKKT
-650 HGRIEKAR
+650 RA
-658 EEHIFNIGKS
+658 EHIFNIGKS
-668 RILSAKYIIKR
+668 KILSGKYIMKVLHFR
-679 LDG
+679 EN

>member
-1 MTRSKKL
+1 MN
-8 DSIIVAISGLFGI
+8 SIIFAISGFFGI
-21 VMKWCYMLV
+21 VMKWCYLAV
-30 KNYGLSIIVFT
+30 RSYGLSIIVFT
-41 IFTKLVLFP
+41 VFTKLVLFP

-101 MIPLICQIVIVLGLV
+101 MIPLLCQIVIVLGLV

-121 PLAYILGVDA
+121 PLTYILGVGSH
-131 REIATMKDWLDSLGI
+131 EISVMKDWLDSLGI

-161 QSGNSSIAGVMQS
+161 QTGDSSIAGVMQS
-174 TIDSINGFDMHFMGV
+174 TIDSVNGFDMHFMGL

-227 QLYAGNMNKIGMTI
+227 QLYAGRLNKIGMTV

-253 VPAGV
+253 VPSGV
-258 GIYWICGNLFAIPSM
+258 GVYWICGNLFAIPSM
-273 YLTNVVIP
+273 YMTNLVIP
-281 PQKYIDM
+281 PKKYIDM

-293 VKETAKETDQLQKK
+293 VNETAKQKEK
-307 YGRIEREYYK
+307 YRRQYGRIERKYYK
-317 RFEHTDDKK
+317 QFEHTEGKR
-326 LVFYSENRGFY
+326 LVFYSEGKGFY
-337 KYYSPIIDYILEKSE
+337 KYYAPIIDYLIEKSE

-362 EDPVLKKDSD
+362 EDPILDDSTG
-372 RFRAYYVAQDK
+372 RIRPYYVAQDK

-415 DDIEYIYVSHGMGS
+415 DDIEYIYVFHGMGS
-429 NALTLRKGALDH
+429 SALTLRKGALDN
-441 YDTMFCV
+441 YDTLFCV
-448 GKDSVIEVRQ
+448 GEDSVIEIRQ
-458 MEKLYGTESK
+458 MEELYGTRRK

-473 GYVLLDQMIQDYEK
+473 GYVLLDQMITEYNEDK
-487 RKRVDNDKLNIL
+487 SNNDKTVL

-510 DLCVE
+510 DVCIE
-515 DMLDGLADTDYRVV
+515 KMLDILADTKYKVV
-529 LRPHPQQVRHQ
+529 VRPHPQQVRHEKQ
-540 KERFDDMVEKYAA
+540 RFEEMVEKYKI
-553 YDNIEIQTDFSSN
+553 YENIEIQTDFSSN
-566 YTVMDADLLITDWS
+566 FTVMNADLIITDWS
-580 DISFEYAFTTLKPV
+580 DIAFEYAFTTLKPV
-594 LFIDTPMKIMNP
+594 LFIDTPMKVMNSD
-606 EYDKIALKPINI
+606 YDKIEIKPINI
-618 TLRDALGMR
+618 ALRNVIGES
-627 LAVDDIGRLNSVID
+627 LAVEDIGELNAVVSRLIAD
-641 ELIMKKGEY
+641 RDKYHDIIKKT
-650 HGRIEKAR
+650 RA
-658 EEHIFNIGKS
+658 EHIFNIGKS
-668 RILSAKYIIKR
+668 KILSGKYIMKVLHSR
-679 LDG
+679 EN

>member
-1 MTRSKKL
+1 MN
-8 DSIIVAISGLFGI
+8 SIIFAISGFFGI
-21 VMKWCYMLV
+21 VMKWCYLAV
-30 KNYGLSIIVFT
+30 RSYGLSIIVFT
-41 IFTKLVLFP
+41 VFTKLVLFP

-101 MIPLICQIVIVLGLV
+101 MIPLLCQIVIVLGLV

-121 PLAYILGVDA
+121 PLTYILGVGSH
-131 REIATMKDWLDSLGI
+131 EISVMKGWLDSLGI

-161 QSGNSSIAGVMQS
+161 QTGDSSIAGVMQS
-174 TIDSINGFDMHFMGV
+174 TIDSVNGFDMHFMGL

-227 QLYAGNMNKIGMTI
+227 QLYAGRLNKIGMTV

-253 VPAGV
+253 VPSGV

-273 YLTNVVIP
+273 YLTNLVIP
-281 PQKYIDM
+281 PKKYIDM

-293 VKETAKETDQLQKK
+293 VNETAKQKEK
-307 YGRIEREYYK
+307 YQRQYGRIERKYYK
-317 RFEHTDDKK
+317 QFEHTEGKR
-326 LVFYSENRGFY
+326 LVFYSEGKGFY
-337 KYYSPIIDYILEKSE
+337 KYYAPIIDYLIEKSE

-362 EDPVLKKDSD
+362 EDPILDDSTG
-372 RFRAYYVAQDK
+372 RIRPYYVAQDK

-415 DDIEYIYVSHGMGS
+415 DDIEYIYVFHGMGS
-429 NALTLRKGALDH
+429 SALTLRKGALDN
-441 YDTMFCV
+441 YDTLFCV
-448 GKDSVIEVRQ
+448 GEDSVIEIRQ
-458 MEKLYGTESK
+458 MEELYGTRRK

-473 GYVLLDQMIQDYEK
+473 GYVLLDQMITEYNEDK
-487 RKRVDNDKLNIL
+487 SNNDKTVL

-510 DLCVE
+510 DVCIE
-515 DMLDGLADTDYRVV
+515 KMLDILADTKYKVV
-529 LRPHPQQVRHQ
+529 VRPHPQQVRHEKQ
-540 KERFDDMVEKYAA
+540 RFEDMVEKYKI
-553 YDNIEIQTDFSSN
+553 YENIEIQTDFSSN
-566 YTVMDADLLITDWS
+566 FTVMNADLIITDWS
-580 DISFEYAFTTLKPV
+580 DIAFEYAFTTLKPV
-594 LFIDTPMKIMNP
+594 LFIDTPMKVMNSD
-606 EYDKIALKPINI
+606 YDKIEIKPINI
-618 TLRDALGMR
+618 ALRNVIGES
-627 LAVDDIGRLNSVID
+627 LAVEDIGELNAVVSRLIAD
-641 ELIMKKGEY
+641 RDKYHDIIKKT
-650 HGRIEKAR
+650 RA
-658 EEHIFNIGKS
+658 EHIFNIGKS
-668 RILSAKYIIKR
+668 KILSGKYIMKVLNFR
-679 LDG
+679 EN

>member
-1 MTRSKKL
+1 MN
-8 DSIIVAISGLFGI
+8 SIIFAISGFFGI
-21 VMKWCYMLV
+21 VMKWCYLAV
-30 KNYGLSIIVFT
+30 RSYGLSIIVFT
-41 IFTKLVLFP
+41 VFTKLVLFP

-101 MIPLICQIVIVLGLV
+101 MIPLLCQIVIVLGLV

-121 PLAYILGVDA
+121 PLTYILGVGSH
-131 REIATMKDWLDSLGI
+131 EISVMKDWLDSLGI

-161 QSGNSSIAGVMQS
+161 QTGDSSIAGVMQS
-174 TIDSINGFDMHFMGV
+174 TIDSVNGFDMHFMGL

-227 QLYAGNMNKIGMTI
+227 QLYAGRLNKIGMTV

-253 VPAGV
+253 VPSGV
-258 GIYWICGNLFAIPSM
+258 GVYWICGNLFAIPSM
-273 YLTNVVIP
+273 YLTNLVIP
-281 PQKYIDM
+281 PKKYIDM

-293 VKETAKETDQLQKK
+293 VNETAKQKEK
-307 YGRIEREYYK
+307 YQRQYGRIERKYYK
-317 RFEHTDDKK
+317 QFEHIEGKR
-326 LVFYSENRGFY
+326 LVFYSEGKGFY
-337 KYYSPIIDYILEKSE
+337 KYYAPIIDYLIEKSE

-362 EDPVLKKDSD
+362 EDPILDDSTG
-372 RFRAYYVAQDK
+372 RIRPYYVAQDK

-415 DDIEYIYVSHGMGS
+415 DDIEYIYVFHGMGS
-429 NALTLRKGALDH
+429 SALTLRKGALDN
-441 YDTMFCV
+441 YDTLFCV
-448 GKDSVIEVRQ
+448 GEDSVIEIRQ
-458 MEKLYGTESK
+458 MEELYGTRRK

-473 GYVLLDQMIQDYEK
+473 GYVLLDQMITEYNEDK
-487 RKRVDNDKLNIL
+487 SNNDKTVL

-510 DLCVE
+510 DVCIE
-515 DMLDGLADTDYRVV
+515 EMLDILADTKYKVV
-529 LRPHPQQVRHQ
+529 VRPHPQQVRHEKQ
-540 KERFDDMVEKYAA
+540 RFEEMVEKYKI
-553 YDNIEIQTDFSSN
+553 YENIEIQTDFSSN
-566 YTVMDADLLITDWS
+566 FTVMNADLIITDWS
-580 DISFEYAFTTLKPV
+580 DIAFEYAFTTLKPV
-594 LFIDTPMKIMNP
+594 LFIDTPMKVMNSD
-606 EYDKIALKPINI
+606 YDKIEIKPINI
-618 TLRDALGMR
+618 ALRNVIGES
-627 LAVDDIGRLNSVID
+627 LAVEDIGELNAVVSRLIAD
-641 ELIMKKGEY
+641 RDKYHDIIKKT
-650 HGRIEKAR
+650 RA
-658 EEHIFNIGKS
+658 EHIFNIGKS
-668 RILSAKYIIKR
+668 KILSGKYIMKVLHFR
-679 LDG
+679 EN

>member
-1 MTRSKKL
+1 MN
-8 DSIIVAISGLFGI
+8 SIIFAISGFFGI
-21 VMKWCYMLV
+21 VMKWCYLAV
-30 KNYGLSIIVFT
+30 RSYGLSIIVFT
-41 IFTKLVLFP
+41 VFTKLVLFP

-101 MIPLICQIVIVLGLV
+101 MIPLLCQIVIVLGLV

-121 PLAYILGVDA
+121 PLTYILGVGSH
-131 REIATMKDWLDSLGI
+131 EISVMKDWLDSLGI

-161 QSGNSSIAGVMQS
+161 QTGDSSIAGVMQS
-174 TIDSINGFDMHFMGV
+174 TIDSVNGFDMHFMGL

-227 QLYAGNMNKIGMTI
+227 QLYAGRLNKIGMTV

-253 VPAGV
+253 VPSGV
-258 GIYWICGNLFAIPSM
+258 GVYWICGNLFAIPSM
-273 YLTNVVIP
+273 YMTNLVIP
-281 PQKYIDM
+281 PKKYIDM

-293 VKETAKETDQLQKK
+293 VNETAKQKEK
-307 YGRIEREYYK
+307 YQRQYGRIERKYYK
-317 RFEHTDDKK
+317 QFEHTEGKR
-326 LVFYSENRGFY
+326 LVFYSEGKGFY
-337 KYYSPIIDYILEKSE
+337 KYYAPIIDYLIEKSE

-362 EDPVLKKDSD
+362 EDPILDDSTG
-372 RFRAYYVAQDK
+372 RIRPYYVAQDK

-415 DDIEYIYVSHGMGS
+415 DDIEYIYVFHGMGS
-429 NALTLRKGALDH
+429 SALTLRKGALDN
-441 YDTMFCV
+441 YDTLFCV
-448 GKDSVIEVRQ
+448 GEDSVIEIRQ
-458 MEKLYGTESK
+458 MEELYGTRRK

-473 GYVLLDQMIQDYEK
+473 GYVLLDQMITEYNEDK
-487 RKRVDNDKLNIL
+487 SNNDKTVL

-510 DLCVE
+510 DVCIE
-515 DMLDGLADTDYRVV
+515 KMLDILADTKYKVV
-529 LRPHPQQVRHQ
+529 VRPHPQQVRHEKQ
-540 KERFDDMVEKYAA
+540 RFEDMVEKYKI
-553 YDNIEIQTDFSSN
+553 YENIEIQTDFSSN
-566 YTVMDADLLITDWS
+566 FTVMNADLIITDWS
-580 DISFEYAFTTLKPV
+580 DIAFEYAFTTLKPV
-594 LFIDTPMKIMNP
+594 LFIDTPMKVMNSD
-606 EYDKIALKPINI
+606 YDKIEIKPINI
-618 TLRDALGMR
+618 ALRNVIGES
-627 LAVDDIGRLNSVID
+627 LAVEDIGELNAVVSRLIAD
-641 ELIMKKGEY
+641 RDKYHDIIKKT
-650 HGRIEKAR
+650 RA
-658 EEHIFNIGKS
+658 EHIFNIGKS
-668 RILSAKYIIKR
+668 KILSGKYIMKVLHFR
-679 LDG
+679 EN

>member
-1 MTRSKKL
+1 MN
-8 DSIIVAISGLFGI
+8 SIIFAISGFFGI
-21 VMKWCYMLV
+21 VMKWCYLAV
-30 KNYGLSIIVFT
+30 RSYGLSIIVFT
-41 IFTKLVLFP
+41 VFTKLVLFP

-101 MIPLICQIVIVLGLV
+101 MIPLLCQIVIVLGLV

-121 PLAYILGVDA
+121 PLTYILGVGSH
-131 REIATMKDWLDSLGI
+131 EIFVMKDWLDSLGI

-161 QSGNSSIAGVMQS
+161 QTGDSSIAGVMQS
-174 TIDSINGFDMHFMGV
+174 TIDSVNGFDMHFMGL

-227 QLYAGNMNKIGMTI
+227 QLYAGRLNKIGMTV

-253 VPAGV
+253 VPSGV
-258 GIYWICGNLFAIPSM
+258 GVYWICGNLFAIPSM
-273 YLTNVVIP
+273 YLTNLVIP
-281 PQKYIDM
+281 PKKYIDM

-293 VKETAKETDQLQKK
+293 VNETAKQKEK
-307 YGRIEREYYK
+307 YQRQYGRIERKYYK
-317 RFEHTDDKK
+317 QFEHTEGKR
-326 LVFYSENRGFY
+326 LVFYSEGKGFY
-337 KYYSPIIDYILEKSE
+337 KYYAPIIDYLIEKSE

-362 EDPVLKKDSD
+362 EDPILDDSTG
-372 RFRAYYVAQDK
+372 RIRPYYVAQDK

-415 DDIEYIYVSHGMGS
+415 DDIEYIYVFHGMGS
-429 NALTLRKGALDH
+429 SALTLRKGALDN
-441 YDTMFCV
+441 YDTLFCV
-448 GKDSVIEVRQ
+448 GEDSVIEIRQ
-458 MEKLYGTESK
+458 MEELYGTRRK

-473 GYVLLDQMIQDYEK
+473 GYVLLDQMITEYNEDK
-487 RKRVDNDKLNIL
+487 SNNDKTVL

-510 DLCVE
+510 DVCIE
-515 DMLDGLADTDYRVV
+515 KMLDILADTKYKVV
-529 LRPHPQQVRHQ
+529 VRPHPQQVRHEKQ
-540 KERFDDMVEKYAA
+540 RFEDMVEKYKI
-553 YDNIEIQTDFSSN
+553 YENIEIQTDFSSN
-566 YTVMDADLLITDWS
+566 FTVMNADLIITDWS
-580 DISFEYAFTTLKPV
+580 DIAFEYAFTTLKPV
-594 LFIDTPMKIMNP
+594 LFIDTPMKVMNSD
-606 EYDKIALKPINI
+606 YDKIEIKPINI
-618 TLRDALGMR
+618 ALRNVIGES
-627 LAVDDIGRLNSVID
+627 LAVEDIGELNAVVSRLIAD
-641 ELIMKKGEY
+641 RDKYHDIIKKT
-650 HGRIEKAR
+650 RA
-658 EEHIFNIGKS
+658 EHIFNIGKS
-668 RILSAKYIIKR
+668 KILSGKYIMKVLHFR
-679 LDG
+679 EN

>member
-1 MTRSKKL
+1 MN
-8 DSIIVAISGLFGI
+8 SIIFAISGFFGI
-21 VMKWCYMLV
+21 VMKWCYLAV
-30 KNYGLSIIVFT
+30 RSYGLSIIVFT
-41 IFTKLVLFP
+41 VFTKLVLFP

-101 MIPLICQIVIVLGLV
+101 MIPLLCQIVIVLGLV

-121 PLAYILGVDA
+121 PLTYILGVGSH
-131 REIATMKDWLDSLGI
+131 EIFVMKDWLDSLGI

-161 QSGNSSIAGVMQS
+161 QTGDSSIAGVMQS
-174 TIDSINGFDMHFMGV
+174 TIDSVNGFDMHFMGL

-227 QLYAGNMNKIGMTI
+227 QLYAGRLNKIGMTV

-253 VPAGV
+253 VPSGV
-258 GIYWICGNLFAIPSM
+258 GVYWICGNLFAIPSM
-273 YLTNVVIP
+273 YLTNLVIP
-281 PQKYIDM
+281 PKKYIDM

-293 VKETAKETDQLQKK
+293 VNETAKQKEK
-307 YGRIEREYYK
+307 YQRQYGRIERKYYK
-317 RFEHTDDKK
+317 QFEHTEGKR
-326 LVFYSENRGFY
+326 LVFYSEGKGFY
-337 KYYSPIIDYILEKSE
+337 KYYAPIIDYLIEKSE

-362 EDPVLKKDSD
+362 EDPILDDSTG
-372 RFRAYYVAQDK
+372 RIRPYYVAQDK

-415 DDIEYIYVSHGMGS
+415 DDIEYIYVFHGMGS
-429 NALTLRKGALDH
+429 SALTLRKGALDN
-441 YDTMFCV
+441 YDTLFCV
-448 GKDSVIEVRQ
+448 GEDSVIEIRQ
-458 MEKLYGTESK
+458 MEELYGTRRK

-473 GYVLLDQMIQDYEK
+473 GYVLLDQMITEYNEDK
-487 RKRVDNDKLNIL
+487 SNNDKTVL

-510 DLCVE
+510 DVCIE
-515 DMLDGLADTDYRVV
+515 KMLDILADTKYKVV
-529 LRPHPQQVRHQ
+529 VRPHPQQVRHEKQ
-540 KERFDDMVEKYAA
+540 RFEEMVEKYKI
-553 YDNIEIQTDFSSN
+553 YENIEIQTDFSSN
-566 YTVMDADLLITDWS
+566 FTVMNADLIITDWS
-580 DISFEYAFTTLKPV
+580 DIAFEYAFTTLKPV
-594 LFIDTPMKIMNP
+594 LFIDTPMKVMNSD
-606 EYDKIALKPINI
+606 YDKIEIKPINI
-618 TLRDALGMR
+618 ALRNVIGES
-627 LAVDDIGRLNSVID
+627 LAVEDIGELNAVISRLIAD
-641 ELIMKKGEY
+641 RDKYHDIIKKT
-650 HGRIEKAR
+650 RA
-658 EEHIFNIGKS
+658 EHIFNIGKS
-668 RILSAKYIIKR
+668 KILSGKYIMKVLHFR
-679 LDG
+679 EN

>member
-1 MTRSKKL
+1 MN
-8 DSIIVAISGLFGI
+8 SIIFAISGFFGI
-21 VMKWCYMLV
+21 VMKWCYLAV
-30 KNYGLSIIVFT
+30 RSYGLSIIVFT
-41 IFTKLVLFP
+41 VFTKLVLFP

-101 MIPLICQIVIVLGLV
+101 MIPLLCQIVIVLGLV

-121 PLAYILGVDA
+121 PLTYILGVGSH
-131 REIATMKDWLDSLGI
+131 EISVMKGWLDSLGI

-161 QSGNSSIAGVMQS
+161 QTGDSSIAGVMQS
-174 TIDSINGFDMHFMGV
+174 TIDSVNGFDMHFMGL

-227 QLYAGNMNKIGMTI
+227 QLYAGRLNKIGMTV

-253 VPAGV
+253 VPSGV
-258 GIYWICGNLFAIPSM
+258 GVYWICGNLFAIPSM
-273 YLTNVVIP
+273 YLTNLVIP
-281 PQKYIDM
+281 PKKYIDM

-293 VKETAKETDQLQKK
+293 VNETAKQKEK
-307 YGRIEREYYK
+307 YQRQYGRIERKYYK
-317 RFEHTDDKK
+317 QFEHTEGKR
-326 LVFYSENRGFY
+326 LVFYSEGKGFY
-337 KYYSPIIDYILEKSE
+337 KYYAPIIDYLIEKSE

-362 EDPVLKKDSD
+362 EDPILDDSTG
-372 RFRAYYVAQDK
+372 RIRPYYVAQDK

-415 DDIEYIYVSHGMGS
+415 DDIEYIYVFHGMGS
-429 NALTLRKGALDH
+429 SALTLRKGALDN
-441 YDTMFCV
+441 YDTLFCV
-448 GKDSVIEVRQ
+448 GEDSVIEIRQ
-458 MEKLYGTESK
+458 MEELYGTRKK

-473 GYVLLDQMIQDYEK
+473 GYVLLDQMITEYNEDK
-487 RKRVDNDKLNIL
+487 SNNDKTVL

-510 DLCVE
+510 DVCIE
-515 DMLDGLADTDYRVV
+515 KMLDILADTKYKVV
-529 LRPHPQQVRHQ
+529 VRPHPQQVRHEKQ
-540 KERFDDMVEKYAA
+540 RFEEMVEKYKI
-553 YDNIEIQTDFSSN
+553 YENIEIQTDFSSN
-566 YTVMDADLLITDWS
+566 FTVMNADLIITDWS
-580 DISFEYAFTTLKPV
+580 DIAFEYAFTTLKPV
-594 LFIDTPMKIMNP
+594 LFIDTPMKVMNSD
-606 EYDKIALKPINI
+606 YDKIEIKPINI
-618 TLRDALGMR
+618 ALRNVIGES
-627 LAVDDIGRLNSVID
+627 LAVEDIGELNAVISRLIAD
-641 ELIMKKGEY
+641 RDKYHDIIKKT
-650 HGRIEKAR
+650 RA
-658 EEHIFNIGKS
+658 EHIFNIGKS
-668 RILSAKYIIKR
+668 KILSGKYIMKVLHFR
-679 LDG
+679 EN

>member
-1 MTRSKKL
+1 MN
-8 DSIIVAISGLFGI
+8 SIIFAISGFFGI
-21 VMKWCYMLV
+21 VMKWCYLAV
-30 KNYGLSIIVFT
+30 RSYGLSIIVFT
-41 IFTKLVLFP
+41 VFTKLVLFP

-101 MIPLICQIVIVLGLV
+101 MIPLLCQIVIVLGLV

-121 PLAYILGVDA
+121 PLTYILGVGSH
-131 REIATMKDWLDSLGI
+131 EISVMKDWLDSLGI

-161 QSGNSSIAGVMQS
+161 QTGDSSIAGVMQS
-174 TIDSINGFDMHFMGV
+174 TIDSVNGFDMHFMGL

-227 QLYAGNMNKIGMTI
+227 QLYAGRLNKIGMTV

-253 VPAGV
+253 VPSGV
-258 GIYWICGNLFAIPSM
+258 GVYWICGNLFAIPSM
-273 YLTNVVIP
+273 YMTNLVIP
-281 PQKYIDM
+281 PKKYIDM

-293 VKETAKETDQLQKK
+293 VNETAKQKEK
-307 YGRIEREYYK
+307 YQRQYGRIERKYYK
-317 RFEHTDDKK
+317 QFEHTEGKR
-326 LVFYSENRGFY
+326 LVFYSEGKGFY
-337 KYYSPIIDYILEKSE
+337 KYYAPIIDYLIEKSE

-362 EDPVLKKDSD
+362 EDPILDDSTG
-372 RFRAYYVAQDK
+372 RIRPYYVAQDK

-415 DDIEYIYVSHGMGS
+415 DDIEYIYVFHGMGS
-429 NALTLRKGALDH
+429 SALTLRKGALDN
-441 YDTMFCV
+441 YDTLFCV
-448 GKDSVIEVRQ
+448 GEDSVIEIRQ
-458 MEKLYGTESK
+458 MEELYGTRRK

-473 GYVLLDQMIQDYEK
+473 GYVLLDQMITEYNEDK
-487 RKRVDNDKLNIL
+487 SNNDKTVL

-510 DLCVE
+510 DVCIE
-515 DMLDGLADTDYRVV
+515 KMLDILADTKYKVV
-529 LRPHPQQVRHQ
+529 VRPHPQQVRHEKQ
-540 KERFDDMVEKYAA
+540 RFEEMVEKYKI
-553 YDNIEIQTDFSSN
+553 YENIEIQTDFSSN
-566 YTVMDADLLITDWS
+566 FTVMNADLIITDWS
-580 DISFEYAFTTLKPV
+580 DIAFEYAFTTLKPV
-594 LFIDTPMKIMNP
+594 LFIDTPMKVMNSD
-606 EYDKIALKPINI
+606 YDKIEIKPINI
-618 TLRDALGMR
+618 ALRNVIGES
-627 LAVDDIGRLNSVID
+627 LAVEDIGELNAVVSRLIAD
-641 ELIMKKGEY
+641 RDKYHDIIKKT
-650 HGRIEKAR
+650 RA
-658 EEHIFNIGKS
+658 EHIFNIGKS
-668 RILSAKYIIKR
+668 KILSGKYIMKVLHFR
-679 LDG
+679 EN

>member
-1 MTRSKKL
+1 MN
-8 DSIIVAISGLFGI
+8 SIIFAISGFFGI
-21 VMKWCYMLV
+21 VMKWCYLAV
-30 KNYGLSIIVFT
+30 RSYGLSIIVFT
-41 IFTKLVLFP
+41 VFTKLVLFP

-101 MIPLICQIVIVLGLV
+101 MIPLLCQIVIVLGLV

-121 PLAYILGVDA
+121 PLTYILGVGSH
-131 REIATMKDWLDSLGI
+131 EISVMKDWLDSLGI

-161 QSGNSSIAGVMQS
+161 QTGDSSIAGVMQS
-174 TIDSINGFDMHFMGV
+174 TIDSVNGFDMHFMGL

-227 QLYAGNMNKIGMTI
+227 QLYAGRLNKIGMTV

-253 VPAGV
+253 VPSGV

-273 YLTNVVIP
+273 YLTNLVIP
-281 PQKYIDM
+281 PKKYIDM

-293 VKETAKETDQLQKK
+293 VNETAKQKEK
-307 YGRIEREYYK
+307 YQRQYGRIERKYYK
-317 RFEHTDDKK
+317 QFEHTEGKR
-326 LVFYSENRGFY
+326 LVFYSEGKGFY
-337 KYYSPIIDYILEKSE
+337 KYYAPIIDYLIEKSE

-362 EDPVLKKDSD
+362 EDPILDDSTG
-372 RFRAYYVAQDK
+372 RIRPYYVAQDK

-415 DDIEYIYVSHGMGS
+415 DDIEYIYVFHGMGS
-429 NALTLRKGALDH
+429 SALTLRKGALDN
-441 YDTMFCV
+441 YDTLFCV
-448 GKDSVIEVRQ
+448 GEDSVIEIRQ
-458 MEKLYGTESK
+458 MEELYGTRRK

-473 GYVLLDQMIQDYEK
+473 GYVLLDQMITEYNEDK
-487 RKRVDNDKLNIL
+487 SNNDKTVL

-510 DLCVE
+510 DVCIE
-515 DMLDGLADTDYRVV
+515 KMLDILADTKYKVV
-529 LRPHPQQVRHQ
+529 VRPHPQQVRHEKQ
-540 KERFDDMVEKYAA
+540 RFEEMVEKYKI
-553 YDNIEIQTDFSSN
+553 YENIEIQTDFSSN
-566 YTVMDADLLITDWS
+566 FTVMNADLIITDWS
-580 DISFEYAFTTLKPV
+580 DIAFEYAFTTLKPV
-594 LFIDTPMKIMNP
+594 LFIDTPMKVMNSD
-606 EYDKIALKPINI
+606 YDKIEIKPINI
-618 TLRDALGMR
+618 ALRNVIGES
-627 LAVDDIGRLNSVID
+627 LAVEDIGELNAVISRLIAD
-641 ELIMKKGEY
+641 RDKYHDIIKKT
-650 HGRIEKAR
+650 RA
-658 EEHIFNIGKS
+658 EHIFNIGKS
-668 RILSAKYIIKR
+668 KILSGKYIMKVLHFR
-679 LDG
+679 EN

>member
-1 MTRSKKL
+1 MN
-8 DSIIVAISGLFGI
+8 SIIFAISGFFGI
-21 VMKWCYMLV
+21 VMKWCYLAV
-30 KNYGLSIIVFT
+30 RSYGLSIIVFT
-41 IFTKLVLFP
+41 VFTKLVLFP

-101 MIPLICQIVIVLGLV
+101 MIPLLCQIVIVLGLV

-121 PLAYILGVDA
+121 PLTYILGVGSH
-131 REIATMKDWLDSLGI
+131 EISVMKDWLDSLGI

-161 QSGNSSIAGVMQS
+161 QTGDSSIAGVMQS
-174 TIDSINGFDMHFMGV
+174 TIDSVNGFDMHFMGL

-227 QLYAGNMNKIGMTI
+227 QLYAGRLNKIGMTV

-253 VPAGV
+253 VPSGV

-273 YLTNVVIP
+273 YLTNLVIP
-281 PQKYIDM
+281 PKKYIDM

-293 VKETAKETDQLQKK
+293 VNETAKQKEK
-307 YGRIEREYYK
+307 YQRQYGRIERKYYK
-317 RFEHTDDKK
+317 QFEHTEGKR
-326 LVFYSENRGFY
+326 LVFYSEGKGFY
-337 KYYSPIIDYILEKSE
+337 KYYAPIIDYLIEKSE

-362 EDPVLKKDSD
+362 EDPILDDSTG
-372 RFRAYYVAQDK
+372 RIRPYYVAQDK

-415 DDIEYIYVSHGMGS
+415 DDIEYIYVFHGMGS
-429 NALTLRKGALDH
+429 SALTLRKGALDN
-441 YDTMFCV
+441 YDTLFCV
-448 GKDSVIEVRQ
+448 GEDSVIEIRQ
-458 MEKLYGTESK
+458 MEELYGTRRK

-473 GYVLLDQMIQDYEK
+473 GYVLLDQMITEYNEDK
-487 RKRVDNDKLNIL
+487 SNNDKTVL

-510 DLCVE
+510 DVCIE
-515 DMLDGLADTDYRVV
+515 EMLDILADTKYKVV
-529 LRPHPQQVRHQ
+529 VRPHPQQVRHEKQ
-540 KERFDDMVEKYAA
+540 RFEDMVEKYKI
-553 YDNIEIQTDFSSN
+553 YENIEIQTDFSSN
-566 YTVMDADLLITDWS
+566 FTVMNADLIITDWS
-580 DISFEYAFTTLKPV
+580 DIAFEYAFTTLKPV
-594 LFIDTPMKIMNP
+594 LFIDTPMKVMNSD
-606 EYDKIALKPINI
+606 YDKIEIKPINI
-618 TLRDALGMR
+618 ALRNVIGES
-627 LAVDDIGRLNSVID
+627 LAVEDIGELNAVISRLIAD
-641 ELIMKKGEY
+641 RDKYHDIIKKT
-650 HGRIEKAR
+650 RA
-658 EEHIFNIGKS
+658 EHIFNIGKS
-668 RILSAKYIIKR
+668 KILSGKYIMKVLHFR
-679 LDG
+679 EN

>member
-1 MTRSKKL
+1 MN
-8 DSIIVAISGLFGI
+8 SIIFAISGFFGI
-21 VMKWCYMLV
+21 VMKWCYLAV
-30 KNYGLSIIVFT
+30 RNYGLSIIVFT
-41 IFTKLVLFP
+41 VFTKLVLFP

-101 MIPLICQIVIVLGLV
+101 MIPLLCQIVIVLGLV

-121 PLAYILGVDA
+121 PLTYILGVGSH
-131 REIATMKDWLDSLGI
+131 EISVMKDWLDSLGI

-161 QSGNSSIAGVMQS
+161 QTGDSSIAGVMQS
-174 TIDSINGFDMHFMGV
+174 TIDSVNGFDMHFMGL

-227 QLYAGNMNKIGMTI
+227 QLYAGRLNKIGMTV

-253 VPAGV
+253 VPSGV
-258 GIYWICGNLFAIPSM
+258 GVYWICGNLFAIPSM
-273 YLTNVVIP
+273 YLTNLVIP
-281 PQKYIDM
+281 PKKYIDM

-293 VKETAKETDQLQKK
+293 VNETAKQKEK
-307 YGRIEREYYK
+307 YQRQYGRIERKYYK
-317 RFEHTDDKK
+317 QFEHTEGKR
-326 LVFYSENRGFY
+326 LVFYSEGKGFY
-337 KYYSPIIDYILEKSE
+337 KYYAPIIDYLIEKSE

-362 EDPVLKKDSD
+362 EDPILDDSTG
-372 RFRAYYVAQDK
+372 RIRPYYVAQDK

-415 DDIEYIYVSHGMGS
+415 DDIEYIYVFHGMGS
-429 NALTLRKGALDH
+429 SALTLRKGALDN
-441 YDTMFCV
+441 YDTLFCV
-448 GKDSVIEVRQ
+448 GEDSVIEIRQ
-458 MEKLYGTESK
+458 MEELYGTRRK

-473 GYVLLDQMIQDYEK
+473 GYVLLDQMITEYNEDK
-487 RKRVDNDKLNIL
+487 SNNDKTVL

-510 DLCVE
+510 DVCIE
-515 DMLDGLADTDYRVV
+515 KMLDILADTKYKVV
-529 LRPHPQQVRHQ
+529 VRPHPQQVRHEKQ
-540 KERFDDMVEKYAA
+540 RFEEMVEKYKI
-553 YDNIEIQTDFSSN
+553 YENIEIQTDFSSN
-566 YTVMDADLLITDWS
+566 FTVMNADLIITDWS
-580 DISFEYAFTTLKPV
+580 DIAFEYAFTTLKPV
-594 LFIDTPMKIMNP
+594 LFIDTPMKVMNSD
-606 EYDKIALKPINI
+606 YDKIEIKPINI
-618 TLRDALGMR
+618 ALRNVIGES
-627 LAVDDIGRLNSVID
+627 LAVEDIGELNAVISRLIAD
-641 ELIMKKGEY
+641 RDKYHDIIKKT
-650 HGRIEKAR
+650 RA
-658 EEHIFNIGKS
+658 EHIFNIGKS
-668 RILSAKYIIKR
+668 KILSGKYIMKVLHFR
-679 LDG
+679 EN

>member
-1 MTRSKKL
+1 MN
-8 DSIIVAISGLFGI
+8 SIIFAISGFFGI
-21 VMKWCYMLV
+21 VMKWCYLAV
-30 KNYGLSIIVFT
+30 RSYGLSIIVFT
-41 IFTKLVLFP
+41 VFTKLVLFP

-94 KYHPLLD
+94 KYRPLLD
-101 MIPLICQIVIVLGLV
+101 MIPLLCQIVIVLGLV

-121 PLAYILGVDA
+121 PLTYILGVGSH
-131 REIATMKDWLDSLGI
+131 EISVMKDWLDSLGI

-161 QSGNSSIAGVMQS
+161 QTGDSSIAGVMQS
-174 TIDSINGFDMHFMGV
+174 TIDSVNGFDMHFMGL

-227 QLYAGNMNKIGMTI
+227 QLYAGRLNKIGMTV

-253 VPAGV
+253 VPSGV
-258 GIYWICGNLFAIPSM
+258 GVYWICGNLFAIPSM
-273 YLTNVVIP
+273 YLTNLVIP
-281 PQKYIDM
+281 PKKYIDM

-293 VKETAKETDQLQKK
+293 VNETAKQKEK
-307 YGRIEREYYK
+307 YQRQYGRIERKYYK
-317 RFEHTDDKK
+317 QFEHTEGKR
-326 LVFYSENRGFY
+326 LVFYSEGKGFY
-337 KYYSPIIDYILEKSE
+337 KYYAPIIDYLIEKSE

-362 EDPVLKKDSD
+362 EDPILDDSTG
-372 RFRAYYVAQDK
+372 RIRPYYVAQDK

-415 DDIEYIYVSHGMGS
+415 DDIEYIYVFHGMGS
-429 NALTLRKGALDH
+429 SALTLRKGALDN
-441 YDTMFCV
+441 YDTLFCV
-448 GKDSVIEVRQ
+448 GEDSVIEIRQ
-458 MEKLYGTESK
+458 MEELYGTRRK

-473 GYVLLDQMIQDYEK
+473 GYVLLDQMITEYNEDK
-487 RKRVDNDKLNIL
+487 SNNDKTVL

-510 DLCVE
+510 DVCIE
-515 DMLDGLADTDYRVV
+515 KMLDILADTKYKVV
-529 LRPHPQQVRHQ
+529 VRPHPQQVRHEKQ
-540 KERFDDMVEKYAA
+540 RFEEMVEKYKI
-553 YDNIEIQTDFSSN
+553 YENIEIQTDFSSN
-566 YTVMDADLLITDWS
+566 FTVMNADLIITDWS
-580 DISFEYAFTTLKPV
+580 DIAFEYAFTTLKPV
-594 LFIDTPMKIMNP
+594 LFIDTPMKVMNSD
-606 EYDKIALKPINI
+606 YDKIEIKPINI
-618 TLRDALGMR
+618 ALRNVIGES
-627 LAVDDIGRLNSVID
+627 LAVEDIGELNAVISRLIAD
-641 ELIMKKGEY
+641 RDKYHDIIKKT
-650 HGRIEKAR
+650 RA
-658 EEHIFNIGKS
+658 EHIFNIGKS
-668 RILSAKYIIKR
+668 KILSGKYIMKVLHFR
-679 LDG
+679 EN

>member
-1 MTRSKKL
+1 MN
-8 DSIIVAISGLFGI
+8 SIIFAISGFFGI
-21 VMKWCYMLV
+21 VMKWCYLAV
-30 KNYGLSIIVFT
+30 RSYGLSIIVFT
-41 IFTKLVLFP
+41 VFTKLVLFP

-101 MIPLICQIVIVLGLV
+101 MIPLLCQIVIVLGLV

-121 PLAYILGVDA
+121 PLTYILGVGSH
-131 REIATMKDWLDSLGI
+131 EISVMKGWLDSLGI

-161 QSGNSSIAGVMQS
+161 QTGDSSIAGVMQS
-174 TIDSINGFDMHFMGV
+174 TIDSVNGFDMHFMGL

-227 QLYAGNMNKIGMTI
+227 QLYAGRLNKIGMTV

-253 VPAGV
+253 VPSGV

-273 YLTNVVIP
+273 YLTNLVIP
-281 PQKYIDM
+281 PKKYIDM

-293 VKETAKETDQLQKK
+293 VNETAKQKEK
-307 YGRIEREYYK
+307 YQRQYGRIERKYYK
-317 RFEHTDDKK
+317 QFEHTEGKR
-326 LVFYSENRGFY
+326 LVFYSEGKGFY
-337 KYYSPIIDYILEKSE
+337 KYYAPIIDYLIEKSE

-362 EDPVLKKDSD
+362 EDPILDDSTG
-372 RFRAYYVAQDK
+372 RIRPYYVAQDK

-415 DDIEYIYVSHGMGS
+415 DDIEYIYVFHGMGS
-429 NALTLRKGALDH
+429 SALTLRKGALDN
-441 YDTMFCV
+441 YDTLFCV
-448 GKDSVIEVRQ
+448 GEDSVIEIRQ
-458 MEKLYGTESK
+458 MEELYGTRRK

-473 GYVLLDQMIQDYEK
+473 GYVLLDQMITEYNEDK
-487 RKRVDNDKLNIL
+487 SNNDKTVL

-510 DLCVE
+510 DVCIE
-515 DMLDGLADTDYRVV
+515 KMLDILADTKYKVV
-529 LRPHPQQVRHQ
+529 VRPHPQQVRHEKQ
-540 KERFDDMVEKYAA
+540 RFEDMVEKYKI
-553 YDNIEIQTDFSSN
+553 YENIEIQTDFSSN
-566 YTVMDADLLITDWS
+566 FTVMNADLIITDWS
-580 DISFEYAFTTLKPV
+580 DIAFEYAFTTLKPV
-594 LFIDTPMKIMNP
+594 LFIDTPMKVMNSD
-606 EYDKIALKPINI
+606 YDKIEIKPINI
-618 TLRDALGMR
+618 ALRNVIGES
-627 LAVDDIGRLNSVID
+627 LAVEDIGELNAVVSRLIAD
-641 ELIMKKGEY
+641 RDKYHDIIKKT
-650 HGRIEKAR
+650 RA
-658 EEHIFNIGKS
+658 EHIFNIGKS
-668 RILSAKYIIKR
+668 KILSGKYIMKVLHFR
-679 LDG
+679 EN

>member
-1 MTRSKKL
+1 MN
-8 DSIIVAISGLFGI
+8 SIIFAISGFFGI
-21 VMKWCYMLV
+21 VMKWCYLAV
-30 KNYGLSIIVFT
+30 RSYGLSIIVFT
-41 IFTKLVLFP
+41 VFTKLVLFP

-101 MIPLICQIVIVLGLV
+101 MIPLLCQIVIVLGLV

-121 PLAYILGVDA
+121 PLTYILGVGSH
-131 REIATMKDWLDSLGI
+131 EISVMKDWLDSLGI

-161 QSGNSSIAGVMQS
+161 QTGDSSIAGVMQS
-174 TIDSINGFDMHFMGV
+174 TIDSVNGFDMHFMGL

-227 QLYAGNMNKIGMTI
+227 QLYAGRLNKIGMTV

-253 VPAGV
+253 VPSGV

-273 YLTNVVIP
+273 YLTNLVIP
-281 PQKYIDM
+281 PKKYIDM

-293 VKETAKETDQLQKK
+293 VNETAKQKEK
-307 YGRIEREYYK
+307 YQRQYGRIERKYYK
-317 RFEHTDDKK
+317 QFEHTEGKR
-326 LVFYSENRGFY
+326 LVFYSEGKGFY
-337 KYYSPIIDYILEKSE
+337 KYYAPIIDYLIEKSE

-362 EDPVLKKDSD
+362 EDPILDDSTG
-372 RFRAYYVAQDK
+372 RIRPYYVAQDK

-415 DDIEYIYVSHGMGS
+415 DDIEYIYVFHGMGS
-429 NALTLRKGALDH
+429 SALTLRKGALDN
-441 YDTMFCV
+441 YDTLFCV
-448 GKDSVIEVRQ
+448 GEDSVIEIRQ
-458 MEKLYGTESK
+458 MEELYGTRRK

-473 GYVLLDQMIQDYEK
+473 GYVLLDQMITEYNEDK
-487 RKRVDNDKLNIL
+487 SNNDKTVL

-510 DLCVE
+510 DVCIE
-515 DMLDGLADTDYRVV
+515 KMLDILADTKYKVV
-529 LRPHPQQVRHQ
+529 VRPHPQQVRHEKQ
-540 KERFDDMVEKYAA
+540 RFEDMVEKYKI
-553 YDNIEIQTDFSSN
+553 YENIEIQTDFSSN
-566 YTVMDADLLITDWS
+566 FTVMNADLIITDWS
-580 DISFEYAFTTLKPV
+580 DIAFEYAFTTLKPV
-594 LFIDTPMKIMNP
+594 LFIDTPMKVMNSD
-606 EYDKIALKPINI
+606 YDKIEIKPINI
-618 TLRDALGMR
+618 ALRNVIGES
-627 LAVDDIGRLNSVID
+627 LAVEDIGELNAVISRLIAD
-641 ELIMKKGEY
+641 RDKYHDIIKKT
-650 HGRIEKAR
+650 RA
-658 EEHIFNIGKS
+658 EHIFNIGKS
-668 RILSAKYIIKR
+668 KILSGKYIMKVLHFR
-679 LDG
+679 EN

>member
-1 MTRSKKL
+1 MN
-8 DSIIVAISGLFGI
+8 SIIFAISGFFGI
-21 VMKWCYMLV
+21 VMKWCYLAV
-30 KNYGLSIIVFT
+30 RSYGLSIIVFT
-41 IFTKLVLFP
+41 VFTKLVLFP

-101 MIPLICQIVIVLGLV
+101 MIPLLCQIVIVLGLV

-121 PLAYILGVDA
+121 PLTYILGVGSH
-131 REIATMKDWLDSLGI
+131 EISVMKDWLDSLGI

-161 QSGNSSIAGVMQS
+161 QTGDSSIAGVMQS
-174 TIDSINGFDMHFMGV
+174 TIDSVNGFDMHFMGL

-227 QLYAGNMNKIGMTI
+227 QLYAGRLNKIGMTV

-253 VPAGV
+253 VPSGV
-258 GIYWICGNLFAIPSM
+258 GVYWICGNLFAIPSM
-273 YLTNVVIP
+273 YLTNLVIP
-281 PQKYIDM
+281 PKKYIDM

-293 VKETAKETDQLQKK
+293 VNETAKQKEK
-307 YGRIEREYYK
+307 YQRQYGRIERKYYK
-317 RFEHTDDKK
+317 QFEHTEGKR
-326 LVFYSENRGFY
+326 LVFYSEGKGFY
-337 KYYSPIIDYILEKSE
+337 KYYAPIIDYLIEKSE

-362 EDPVLKKDSD
+362 EDPILDDSTG
-372 RFRAYYVAQDK
+372 RIRPYYVAQDK

-415 DDIEYIYVSHGMGS
+415 DDIEYIYVFHGMGS
-429 NALTLRKGALDH
+429 SALTLRKGALDN
-441 YDTMFCV
+441 YDTLFCV
-448 GKDSVIEVRQ
+448 GEDSVIEIRQ
-458 MEKLYGTESK
+458 MEELYGTRRK

-473 GYVLLDQMIQDYEK
+473 GYVLLDQMITEYNEDK
-487 RKRVDNDKLNIL
+487 SNNDKTVL

-510 DLCVE
+510 DVCIE
-515 DMLDGLADTDYRVV
+515 KMLDILADTKYKVV
-529 LRPHPQQVRHQ
+529 VRPHPQQVRHEKQ
-540 KERFDDMVEKYAA
+540 RFEEMVEKYKI
-553 YDNIEIQTDFSSN
+553 YENIEIQTDFSSN
-566 YTVMDADLLITDWS
+566 FTVMNADLIITDWS
-580 DISFEYAFTTLKPV
+580 DIAFEYAFTTLKPV
-594 LFIDTPMKIMNP
+594 LFIDTPMKVMNSD
-606 EYDKIALKPINI
+606 YDKIEIKPINI
-618 TLRDALGMR
+618 ALRNVIGES
-627 LAVDDIGRLNSVID
+627 LAVEDIGELNAVVSG
-641 ELIMKKGEY
+641 LIADRDKYHDIIKKT
-650 HGRIEKAR
+650 RA
-658 EEHIFNIGKS
+658 EHIFNIGKS
-668 RILSAKYIIKR
+668 KILSGKYIMKVLHFR
-679 LDG
+679 EN

>member
-1 MTRSKKL
+1 MN
-8 DSIIVAISGLFGI
+8 SIIFAISGFFGI
-21 VMKWCYMLV
+21 VMKWCYLAV
-30 KNYGLSIIVFT
+30 RSYGLSIIVFT
-41 IFTKLVLFP
+41 VFTKLVLFP

-101 MIPLICQIVIVLGLV
+101 MIPLLCQIVIVLGLV

-121 PLAYILGVDA
+121 PLTYILGVGSH
-131 REIATMKDWLDSLGI
+131 EISVMKDWLDSLGI

-161 QSGNSSIAGVMQS
+161 QTGDSSIAGVMQS
-174 TIDSINGFDMHFMGV
+174 TIDSVNGFDMHFMGL

-227 QLYAGNMNKIGMTI
+227 QLYAGRLNKIGMTV

-253 VPAGV
+253 VPSGV
-258 GIYWICGNLFAIPSM
+258 GVYWICGNLFAIPSM
-273 YLTNVVIP
+273 YLTNLVIP
-281 PQKYIDM
+281 PKKYIDM

-293 VKETAKETDQLQKK
+293 VNETAKQKEK
-307 YGRIEREYYK
+307 YQRQYGRIERKYYK
-317 RFEHTDDKK
+317 QFEHTEGKR
-326 LVFYSENRGFY
+326 LVFYSESKGFY
-337 KYYSPIIDYILEKSE
+337 KYYAPIIDYLIEKSE

-362 EDPVLKKDSD
+362 EDPILDDSTG
-372 RFRAYYVAQDK
+372 RIRPYYVAQDK

-415 DDIEYIYVSHGMGS
+415 DDIEYIYVFHGMGS
-429 NALTLRKGALDH
+429 SALTLRKGALDN
-441 YDTMFCV
+441 YDTLFCV
-448 GKDSVIEVRQ
+448 GEDSVIEIRQ
-458 MEKLYGTESK
+458 MEELYGTRRK

-473 GYVLLDQMIQDYEK
+473 GYVLLDQMITEYNEDK
-487 RKRVDNDKLNIL
+487 SNNDKTVL

-510 DLCVE
+510 DVCIE
-515 DMLDGLADTDYRVV
+515 KMLDILADTKYKVV
-529 LRPHPQQVRHQ
+529 VRPHPQQVRHEKQ
-540 KERFDDMVEKYAA
+540 RFEEMVEKYKI
-553 YDNIEIQTDFSSN
+553 YENIEIQTDFSSN
-566 YTVMDADLLITDWS
+566 FTVMNADLIITDWS
-580 DISFEYAFTTLKPV
+580 DIAFEYAFTTLKPV
-594 LFIDTPMKIMNP
+594 LFIDTPMKVMNSD
-606 EYDKIALKPINI
+606 YDKIEIKPINI
-618 TLRDALGMR
+618 ALRNVIGES
-627 LAVDDIGRLNSVID
+627 LAVEDIGELNAVISRLIAD
-641 ELIMKKGEY
+641 RDKY
-650 HGRIEKAR
+650 HGIIKKTRA
-658 EEHIFNIGKS
+658 EHIFNIGKS
-668 RILSAKYIIKR
+668 KILSGKYIMKVLHFR
-679 LDG
+679 EN